1 MAELNFTIS
10 VNNQQVMR
18 KLAEIQ
24 SEMRR
29 TAKVAEES
37 GTGLDKFADK
47 LSKLAASVGLA
58 FGAKEL
64 VQNFVKIRGEFQQ
77 LDVAFRTMLGSAEK
91 ANALMLQLVQ
101 TAATTP
107 FDLQGVAQGA
117 KQLLAYGIAAEDVN
131 DTLVRCGDVAAGLSI
146 PLGDLVY
153 LYGTTMTQ
161 GRMFTQDLRQFQG
174 RGIPIAEELAKVLGT
189 TTDKLGDM
197 VTAGRVTSD
206 VFQQAFNN
214 MTSAGSRFGGLMD
227 EQSKTITGQIS
238 NIEDAIDVMFNKL
251 GQQSEGIINTTLS
264 GVSYIVEHYE
274 QFGRMLLGLVAT
286 YGAYKAAVMTVAA
299 AQGWATA
306 AEAIHYNWL
315 VLVERAQKLLNATM
329 LSNPYVL
336 VATAIAG
343 VVAALASMK
352 TEAELVQEA
361 TEKYDEEKQKAIEK
375 EEEHRQKIEEL
386 TQIAS
391 DEATSTTARR
401 DALFALEQY
410 YPQIFK
416 KYKTEYDVLKNI
428 KTIKEEI
435 AALDGKNSIKNV
447 DTEAAKVNKRIA
459 ELEHLK
465 KTQTL
470 SKIDSYG
477 DQVTVI
483 GLTEKQEAELK
494 SLKTRFQQ
502 LSRSKEKQNVTE
514 YLNDL
519 SGVSNSDLK
528 TLIAQ
533 RKKLLNDMKVNGR
546 KVGHFISG
554 PQALRG
560 YFSLSEIEAQ
570 INTLVREDNERSA
583 PRASSDKYVAD
594 AKKNYEDALKK
605 YNDFIANKSNSLTE
619 AQFAKQRDD
628 LKAALDDAEKEYNQ
642 TKAKIDKGSKTRRD
656 EARRTQEE
664 AAAKQKQAQ
673 QKLNEE
679 LIALQ
684 MQNEADETAIMHEGS
699 EKRLREIE
707 DEYAKRKETIQKQRR
722 DWIAENK
729 KAGNSVGVD
738 GLTDEQRAALKKADE
753 NNEKSRQ
760 KSRIELERETLSA
773 ELQAMSDYLQ
783 QYGTLQEQKYAIAAL
798 YAQKIKDV
806 QDSGD
811 SEETKRWRIAALK
824 KEQASQIS
832 NANAKS
838 LSMGIDWSATF
849 QGVGNILKDVAK
861 ATLQKVED
869 YIKTDEFKALSATDK
884 KTYTDLRE
892 QLRLET
898 GGKSTSVFN
907 FRIWGDINKEAKLYQ
922 DAVKN
927 LREKTDT
934 HSAAVRQLEEANKGL
949 ANATTDD
956 AKKIAQTRVNLAKAN
971 VADTGKEMQNAQ
983 QEVNET
989 SSNLS
994 TSVSKAASGISNF
1007 TNYLNEM
1014 SNGSL
1019 YNFANGITKL
1029 VTSLFKGSDG
1039 IGKALSELGGKVGG
1053 IVGAILQIL
1062 DAMGDAP
1069 TEFID
1074 TMMEKLIDSINSII
1088 EQLPYLIISLFKD
1101 AGDVIMNLVSGIAH
1115 WFKIDDLFGLEG
1127 NSKEVAKT
1135 IESLTDRNKLLQNS
1149 IDSLNKSIK
1158 DDNIFKSN
1166 EAYEQAKKNQ
1176 TETNNNLLEIAKA
1189 QASYW
1194 KGHHSWNYY
1203 WEGLSS
1209 SQIAWAQKNVNSNFN
1224 GDIWSLTPEEMKKLL
1239 ANVDIAEAIR
1249 GTGEGNFGKDVLEK
1263 LQAYAEQAEK
1273 IEEYTKQ
1280 WQENIAK
1287 VSFDTM
1293 KDNFVSALMDMSKD
1307 AKDFADDFTELM
1319 QRALLSVALQD
1330 LIDKDLKQWYE
1341 NYVTALSNGTLT
1353 ELQKNYFKDALNE
1366 IYKKGTEIRDN
1377 IADFTGYDNYTQQS
1391 GDSGGFEAMSQDT
1404 AEELS
1409 GRFTMLQIT
1418 AQNIHIDVLSL
1429 LNKMDT
1435 SIAISTVR
1443 NTLLQEVVTIMNR
1456 STSYLEDIAADT
1468 RRIRNE
1474 FGEKMDEMNTR
1485 LRVIAG

>member
-24 SEMRR
+24 TEMHK

-47 LSKLAASVGLA
+47 LSKLAATAGLA
-58 FGAKEL
+58 FSAKEL
-64 VQNFVKIRGEFQQ
+64 VQNLVKIRGEFQQ

-91 ANALMLQLVQ
+91 ADALMSQLVR

-146 PLGDLVY
+146 PLNDLVY

-286 YGAYKAAVMTVAA
+286 YGAYKTAVMTVAA

-329 LSNPYVL
+329 LSNLYVL

-361 TEKYDEEKQKAIEK
+361 TEKYDEEKQKVIEK

-416 KYKTEYDVLKNI
+416 KYRTEYDVLKNI

-459 ELEHLK
+459 ELEKLNK
-465 KTQTL
+465 PYST
-470 SKIDSYG
+470 IDSSGRVRTY
-477 DQVTVI
+477 TTM
-483 GLTEKQEAELK
+483 LTPGEKAELK
-494 SLKTRFQQ
+494 SLRTRFQQ
-502 LSRSKEKQNVTE
+502 LSRSKEKQNVAE

-519 SGVSNSDLK
+519 SGVSNNELK
-528 TLIAQ
+528 TAIAQ

-570 INTLVREDNERSA
+570 INSLVREQNERSA

-594 AKKNYEDALKK
+594 AKKNYEAALKK

-628 LKAALDDAEKEYNQ
+628 LKAALDDAEKEYNR
-642 TKAKIDKGSKTRRD
+642 TKTKINKGSKTPRNGAEER
-656 EARRTQEE
+656 ERE
-664 AAAKQKQAQ
+664 AAKREQAQ
-673 QKLNEE
+673 RKLNEE

-684 MQNEADETAIMHEGS
+684 VQNEADETAIMHEGS

-707 DEYAKRKETIQKQRR
+707 DEYKKRKETIQKQRR

-729 KAGNSVGVD
+729 KAGNSVGID

-760 KSRIELERETLSA
+760 KSRIELERETISA

-907 FRIWGDINKEAKLYQ
+907 FRIWGDIDKEAKLYQ
-922 DAVKN
+922 NAVKN
-927 LREKTDT
+927 LREKTDA

-956 AKKIAQTRVNLAKAN
+956 ATKIAQTRVNLEKAN
-971 VADTGKEMQNAQ
+971 VADTGKAMQNAQ
-983 QEVNET
+983 QKVNET

-994 TSVSKAASGISNF
+994 TSVSKAANGISNF

-1039 IGKALSELGGKVGG
+1039 IGKALSELGGKAGG

-1074 TMMEKLIDSINSII
+1074 TIMEKLIDSINSII
-1088 EQLPYLIISLFKD
+1088 EQLPYLITSLFKD

-1149 IDSLNKSIK
+1149 IDSLNESIK

-1176 TETNNNLLEIAKA
+1176 AETNNNLLEIAKA

-1341 NYVTALSNGTLT
+1341 SYVTALSNGTLT
-1353 ELQKNYFKDALNE
+1353 ELQKDYFKDALNE

-1377 IADFTGYDNYTQQS
+1377 IADFTGYDNYTQKS

-1409 GRFTMLQIT
+1409 GRFTMLQVT
-1418 AQNIHIDVLSL
+1418 AQNVHIDVLNL

-1435 SIAISTVR
+1435 SIAISTER

-1474 FGEKMDEMNTR
+1474 FGEKIDEMNTR

>member
-1 MAELNFTIS
+1 
-10 VNNQQVMR
+10 MR

-37 GTGLDKFADK
+37 GTGLDKFADR
-47 LSKLAASVGLA
+47 LGKLAASMGLA

-64 VQNFVKIRGEFQQ
+64 VQNLVKIRGEFQQ

-91 ANALMLQLVQ
+91 ADALMSQLVR

-146 PLGDLVY
+146 PLNDLVY

-286 YGAYKAAVMTVAA
+286 YGAYKTAVMTAAA

-361 TEKYDEEKQKAIEK
+361 TEKYDEEKQKVIEK

-416 KYKTEYDVLKNI
+416 KYRTEYDVLKNI

-447 DTEAAKVNKRIA
+447 NTEAAKVNKRIA

-477 DQVTVI
+477 DRETVI

-502 LSRSKEKQNVTE
+502 LSRSKEKQNATE

-519 SGVSNSDLK
+519 SGVSNNELK
-528 TLIAQ
+528 TAIAQ
-533 RKKLLNDMKVNGR
+533 RKKLLNDMKVNGK

-570 INTLVREDNERSA
+570 INSLVREQNERSA

-594 AKKNYEDALKK
+594 AKKNYEAALKK

-628 LKAALDDAEKEYNQ
+628 LKAALDDAEKEYNR
-642 TKAKIDKGSKTRRD
+642 TKTKINKGGKTHRN
-656 EARRTQEE
+656 E
-664 AAAKQKQAQ
+664 AAEREREAAKREQAQ
-673 QKLNEE
+673 RKLNEE

-684 MQNEADETAIMHEGS
+684 TQNEADETAIMHEGS

-707 DEYAKRKETIQKQRR
+707 DEYKKRKETIQKQRR

-738 GLTDEQRAALKKADE
+738 GLTDKQRAALKKADE

-811 SEETKRWRIAALK
+811 SEETKRWRIAALQ

-927 LREKTDT
+927 LREKTDA
-934 HSAAVRQLEEANKGL
+934 HSAAVRQLEDANKSL

-994 TSVSKAASGISNF
+994 TSVSKAANGISNF

-1019 YNFANGITKL
+1019 YGFANGITKL
-1029 VTSLFKGSDG
+1029 ITSLAKGSDG
-1039 IGKALSELGGKVGG
+1039 IGKSLGELGGKIGG

-1062 DAMGDAP
+1062 DALSDDPKG
-1069 TEFID
+1069 FINDLFDKVAD
-1074 TMMEKLIDSINSII
+1074 TINKVVEELPEII
-1088 EQLPYLIISLFKD
+1088 I
-1101 AGDVIMNLVSGIAH
+1101 DVIKDVGNIVQGLLSGIAG
-1115 WFKIDDLFGLEG
+1115 WFGVDDLFGLEG

-1149 IDSLNKSIK
+1149 IDSLNETIK

-1341 NYVTALSNGTLT
+1341 SYVTALSNGTLT
-1353 ELQKNYFKDALNE
+1353 ELQKDYFKDALNE

-1474 FGEKMDEMNTR
+1474 FGEKIDEMNTR

>member
-1 MAELNFTIS
+1 
-10 VNNQQVMR
+10 MR

-47 LSKLAASVGLA
+47 LGKLAASMGLA

-64 VQNFVKIRGEFQQ
+64 VQNLVKIRGEFQQ

-91 ANALMLQLVQ
+91 ADALMSQLVR

-264 GVSYIVEHYE
+264 GVSYVVEHYE

-286 YGAYKAAVMTVAA
+286 YGAYKTAVMTAAA

-361 TEKYDEEKQKAIEK
+361 TEKYDEEKQKVIEK

-416 KYKTEYDVLKNI
+416 KYRTEYDVLKNI

-447 DTEAAKVNKRIA
+447 ATEAAKVNKRIA
-459 ELEHLK
+459 ELEKLNK
-465 KTQTL
+465 PYST
-470 SKIDSYG
+470 IDSSGRVRTY
-477 DQVTVI
+477 TTM
-483 GLTEKQEAELK
+483 LTPGEKAELK
-494 SLKTRFQQ
+494 SLRTRFQQ
-502 LSRSKEKQNVTE
+502 LSRSKEKQNVAE

-519 SGVSNSDLK
+519 SGVSNKDLK
-528 TLIAQ
+528 TIIAQ
-533 RKKLLNDMKVNGR
+533 RKKLRNDMKVNGK
-546 KVGHFISG
+546 KVGHIISG

-560 YFSLSEIEAQ
+560 YFSLSELEAQ

-594 AKKNYEDALKK
+594 AKKNYEAALKK

-628 LKAALDDAEKEYNQ
+628 LKAALDDAEKEYNR
-642 TKAKIDKGSKTRRD
+642 TKTKINKGGKTHRN
-656 EARRTQEE
+656 E
-664 AAAKQKQAQ
+664 AAEREREAAKREQAQ
-673 QKLNEE
+673 RKLNEE
-679 LIALQ
+679 LITLQ
-684 MQNEADETAIMHEGS
+684 TQNEADETAIMHEGS

-707 DEYAKRKETIQKQRR
+707 DEYKKRKETIQKQRR

-811 SEETKRWRIAALK
+811 SEETKRWRIAALQR
-824 KEQASQIS
+824 EQASQIS

-898 GGKSTSVFN
+898 GG
-907 FRIWGDINKEAKLYQ
+907 
-922 DAVKN
+922 
-927 LREKTDT
+927 
-934 HSAAVRQLEEANKGL
+934 
-949 ANATTDD
+949 
-956 AKKIAQTRVNLAKAN
+956 
-971 VADTGKEMQNAQ
+971 
-983 QEVNET
+983 
-989 SSNLS
+989 
-994 TSVSKAASGISNF
+994 
-1007 TNYLNEM
+1007 
-1014 SNGSL
+1014 
-1019 YNFANGITKL
+1019 
-1029 VTSLFKGSDG
+1029 
-1039 IGKALSELGGKVGG
+1039 
-1053 IVGAILQIL
+1053 
-1062 DAMGDAP
+1062 
-1069 TEFID
+1069 
-1074 TMMEKLIDSINSII
+1074 
-1088 EQLPYLIISLFKD
+1088 
-1101 AGDVIMNLVSGIAH
+1101 
-1115 WFKIDDLFGLEG
+1115 
-1127 NSKEVAKT
+1127 
-1135 IESLTDRNKLLQNS
+1135 
-1149 IDSLNKSIK
+1149 
-1158 DDNIFKSN
+1158 
-1166 EAYEQAKKNQ
+1166 
-1176 TETNNNLLEIAKA
+1176 
-1189 QASYW
+1189 
-1194 KGHHSWNYY
+1194 
-1203 WEGLSS
+1203 
-1209 SQIAWAQKNVNSNFN
+1209 
-1224 GDIWSLTPEEMKKLL
+1224 
-1239 ANVDIAEAIR
+1239 
-1249 GTGEGNFGKDVLEK
+1249 
-1263 LQAYAEQAEK
+1263 
-1273 IEEYTKQ
+1273 
-1280 WQENIAK
+1280 
-1287 VSFDTM
+1287 
-1293 KDNFVSALMDMSKD
+1293 
-1307 AKDFADDFTELM
+1307 
-1319 QRALLSVALQD
+1319 
-1330 LIDKDLKQWYE
+1330 
-1341 NYVTALSNGTLT
+1341 
-1353 ELQKNYFKDALNE
+1353 
-1366 IYKKGTEIRDN
+1366 
-1377 IADFTGYDNYTQQS
+1377 
-1391 GDSGGFEAMSQDT
+1391 
-1404 AEELS
+1404 
-1409 GRFTMLQIT
+1409 
-1418 AQNIHIDVLSL
+1418 
-1429 LNKMDT
+1429 
-1435 SIAISTVR
+1435 
-1443 NTLLQEVVTIMNR
+1443 
-1456 STSYLEDIAADT
+1456 
-1468 RRIRNE
+1468 
-1474 FGEKMDEMNTR
+1474 
-1485 LRVIAG
+1485 

>member
-37 GTGLDKFADK
+37 GTGLDKFADR
-47 LSKLAASVGLA
+47 LGKLAASMGLA

-64 VQNFVKIRGEFQQ
+64 VQNIVKIRGEFQQ

-91 ANALMLQLVQ
+91 ADALMLQLVR

-146 PLGDLVY
+146 PLNDLVY

-286 YGAYKAAVMTVAA
+286 YGAYKAAVMTAAA

-361 TEKYDEEKQKAIEK
+361 TEKYDEEKQKVIEK

-416 KYKTEYDVLKNI
+416 KYRTEYDVLKNI

-447 DTEAAKVNKRIA
+447 ATEAAKVNKRIA
-459 ELEHLK
+459 ELEKLNK
-465 KTQTL
+465 PYST
-470 SKIDSYG
+470 IDSSGRMRTY
-477 DQVTVI
+477 TTM
-483 GLTEKQEAELK
+483 LTPGEKAELE
-494 SLKTRFQQ
+494 SLRTRFQQ
-502 LSRSKEKQNVTE
+502 LSRSKEKQNVAE

-519 SGVSNSDLK
+519 SGVSNKDLK
-528 TLIAQ
+528 TIIAQ
-533 RKKLLNDMKVNGR
+533 RKKLRNDMKVNGK
-546 KVGHFISG
+546 KVGHIISG

-560 YFSLSEIEAQ
+560 YFSLSELEAQ
-570 INTLVREDNERSA
+570 INTLVREDNERGA

-594 AKKNYEDALKK
+594 AKKNYEAALKK
-605 YNDFIANKSNSLTE
+605 YNDFVANKSNSLTE

-628 LKAALDDAEKEYNQ
+628 LKAALDDAEKEYNR
-642 TKAKIDKGSKTRRD
+642 TKAKINKGGKTHRN
-656 EARRTQEE
+656 E
-664 AAAKQKQAQ
+664 AAEREREAAKREQAQ
-673 QKLNEE
+673 RKLNEE

-684 MQNEADETAIMHEGS
+684 TQNEADETAIMHEGS

-707 DEYAKRKETIQKQRR
+707 DEYKKRKETIQKQRR

-927 LREKTDT
+927 LREKTDA

-956 AKKIAQTRVNLAKAN
+956 ATKIAQTRVNLEKAN

-1039 IGKALSELGGKVGG
+1039 IGKALSELSGKAGG

-1088 EQLPYLIISLFKD
+1088 EQLPYLIVSLFKD
-1101 AGDVIMNLVSGIAH
+1101 AGNVIMNLVSGIAH

-1341 NYVTALSNGTLT
+1341 SYVTALSNGTLT
-1353 ELQKNYFKDALNE
+1353 ELQKDYFKDALNE

-1429 LNKMDT
+1429 LNKIDT

-1474 FGEKMDEMNTR
+1474 FGEKIDEMNTR

>member
-37 GTGLDKFADK
+37 GTGLDKFADR
-47 LSKLAASVGLA
+47 LGKLAASMGLA

-64 VQNFVKIRGEFQQ
+64 VQNLVKIRGEFQQ

-91 ANALMLQLVQ
+91 ADALMSQLVR

-146 PLGDLVY
+146 PLNDLVY

-286 YGAYKAAVMTVAA
+286 YGAYKTAVMTVAA

-361 TEKYDEEKQKAIEK
+361 TEKYDEEKQKVIEK

-416 KYKTEYDVLKNI
+416 KYRTEYDVLKNI

-459 ELEHLK
+459 ELEKLNK
-465 KTQTL
+465 PYST
-470 SKIDSYG
+470 IDSSGRVRTY
-477 DQVTVI
+477 TTM
-483 GLTEKQEAELK
+483 LTPGEKAELK
-494 SLKTRFQQ
+494 SLRTRFQQ
-502 LSRSKEKQNVTE
+502 LSRSKEKQNVAE

-519 SGVSNSDLK
+519 SGVSNNELK
-528 TLIAQ
+528 TAIAQ

-570 INTLVREDNERSA
+570 INSLVREQNERSA

-594 AKKNYEDALKK
+594 AKKNYEAALKK

-628 LKAALDDAEKEYNQ
+628 LKAALDDAEKEYNR
-642 TKAKIDKGSKTRRD
+642 TKTKINKGSKTPRNGAEER
-656 EARRTQEE
+656 ERE
-664 AAAKQKQAQ
+664 AAKREQAQ
-673 QKLNEE
+673 RKLNEE

-684 MQNEADETAIMHEGS
+684 VQNEADETAIMHEGS

-707 DEYAKRKETIQKQRR
+707 DEYKKRKETIQKQRR

-729 KAGNSVGVD
+729 KAGNSVGID

-760 KSRIELERETLSA
+760 KSRIELERETISA

-907 FRIWGDINKEAKLYQ
+907 FRIWGDIDKEAKLYQ
-922 DAVKN
+922 NAVKN
-927 LREKTDT
+927 LREKTDA

-956 AKKIAQTRVNLAKAN
+956 ATKIAQTRVNLEKAN
-971 VADTGKEMQNAQ
+971 VADTGKAMQNAQ
-983 QEVNET
+983 QKVNET

-994 TSVSKAASGISNF
+994 TSVSKAANGISNF

-1039 IGKALSELGGKVGG
+1039 IGKALSELGGKAGG

-1101 AGDVIMNLVSGIAH
+1101 AGDVILNLVSGIAH

-1341 NYVTALSNGTLT
+1341 SYVTALSNGTLT
-1353 ELQKNYFKDALNE
+1353 ELQKDYFKDALNE

-1418 AQNIHIDVLSL
+1418 AHNIHIDVLSL

-1474 FGEKMDEMNTR
+1474 FGEKIDEMNTR

>member
-37 GTGLDKFADK
+37 GTGLDKFADR
-47 LSKLAASVGLA
+47 LGKLAASMGLA

-64 VQNFVKIRGEFQQ
+64 VQNIVKIRGEFQQ

-91 ANALMLQLVQ
+91 ADALMLQLVR

-146 PLGDLVY
+146 PLNDLVY

-286 YGAYKAAVMTVAA
+286 YGAYKAAVMTAAA

-329 LSNPYVL
+329 LSNPYVR
-336 VATAIAG
+336 VATAIA
-343 VVAALASMK
+343 VVIAALASMK

-361 TEKYDEEKQKAIEK
+361 TEKYDEEKQKVIEK

-416 KYKTEYDVLKNI
+416 KYRTEYDVLKNI

-447 DTEAAKVNKRIA
+447 ATEAAKVNKRIA
-459 ELEHLK
+459 ELEKLNK
-465 KTQTL
+465 PYST
-470 SKIDSYG
+470 IDSSGRMRTY
-477 DQVTVI
+477 TTM
-483 GLTEKQEAELK
+483 LTPGEKAELE
-494 SLKTRFQQ
+494 SLRTRFQQ
-502 LSRSKEKQNVTE
+502 LSRSKEKQNVAE

-519 SGVSNSDLK
+519 SGVSNKDLK
-528 TLIAQ
+528 TIIAQ
-533 RKKLLNDMKVNGR
+533 RKKLRNDMKVNGK
-546 KVGHFISG
+546 KVGHIISG

-560 YFSLSEIEAQ
+560 YFSLSELEAQ
-570 INTLVREDNERSA
+570 INTLVREDNERGA

-594 AKKNYEDALKK
+594 AKKNYEAALKK
-605 YNDFIANKSNSLTE
+605 YNDFVANKSNSLTE

-628 LKAALDDAEKEYNQ
+628 LKAALDDAEKEYNR
-642 TKAKIDKGSKTRRD
+642 TKAKINKGGKTHRN
-656 EARRTQEE
+656 E
-664 AAAKQKQAQ
+664 AAEREREAAKREQAQ
-673 QKLNEE
+673 RKLNEE

-684 MQNEADETAIMHEGS
+684 TQNEADETAIMHEGS

-707 DEYAKRKETIQKQRR
+707 DEYKKRKETIQKQRR

-927 LREKTDT
+927 LREKTDA

-956 AKKIAQTRVNLAKAN
+956 ATKIAQTRVNLEKAN

-1039 IGKALSELGGKVGG
+1039 IGKALSELSGKAGG

-1088 EQLPYLIISLFKD
+1088 EQLPYLIVSLFKD
-1101 AGDVIMNLVSGIAH
+1101 AGNVIMNLVSGIAH

-1341 NYVTALSNGTLT
+1341 SYVTALSNGTLT
-1353 ELQKNYFKDALNE
+1353 ELQKDYFKDALNE

-1429 LNKMDT
+1429 LNKIDT

-1474 FGEKMDEMNTR
+1474 FGEKIDEMNTR

>member
-1 MAELNFTIS
+1 
-10 VNNQQVMR
+10 MR

-24 SEMRR
+24 TEMRK

-47 LSKLAASVGLA
+47 LSKLAASMGLA

-64 VQNFVKIRGEFQQ
+64 VQNIVKIRGEFQQ

-91 ANALMLQLVQ
+91 ADALMSQLVR

-146 PLGDLVY
+146 PLNDLVY

-361 TEKYDEEKQKAIEK
+361 TEKYDEEKQKVIEK

-416 KYKTEYDVLKNI
+416 KYRTEYDVLKNI

-459 ELEHLK
+459 ELEKLNK
-465 KTQTL
+465 PYST
-470 SKIDSYG
+470 IDSSGRVRTY
-477 DQVTVI
+477 TTM
-483 GLTEKQEAELK
+483 LTPEEKAELK
-494 SLKTRFQQ
+494 SLRTRFQQ
-502 LSRSKEKQNVTE
+502 LSRSKEKQNVAE

-519 SGVSNSDLK
+519 SGVSDNELK
-528 TLIAQ
+528 TAIAQ

-570 INTLVREDNERSA
+570 INSLVREQNERSA

-594 AKKNYEDALKK
+594 AKKNYEAALKK

-628 LKAALDDAEKEYNQ
+628 LKAALDDAEKEYNR
-642 TKAKIDKGSKTRRD
+642 TKTKINKGSKTHRNGAEER
-656 EARRTQEE
+656 ERE
-664 AAAKQKQAQ
+664 AAKRKQAQ
-673 QKLNEE
+673 RKLNEE

-684 MQNEADETAIMHEGS
+684 TQNEADETAIMHEGS

-707 DEYAKRKETIQKQRR
+707 DEYKKRKETIQKQRR

-811 SEETKRWRIAALK
+811 SEETKRWRIAALQR
-824 KEQASQIS
+824 EQASQIS

-907 FRIWGDINKEAKLYQ
+907 FRIWGDIDKEAKLYQ
-922 DAVKN
+922 NAVKN

-956 AKKIAQTRVNLAKAN
+956 AKKIAQTRVDLAKAN

-994 TSVSKAASGISNF
+994 TSVSKAANGISNF

-1019 YNFANGITKL
+1019 YGFANGITKL
-1029 VTSLFKGSDG
+1029 ITSLAKGSDG
-1039 IGKALSELGGKVGG
+1039 IGKSLGELGGKIGG

-1062 DAMGDAP
+1062 DALSDDPKG
-1069 TEFID
+1069 FINDLFDKVAD
-1074 TMMEKLIDSINSII
+1074 TINKVVEELPEII
-1088 EQLPYLIISLFKD
+1088 I
-1101 AGDVIMNLVSGIAH
+1101 DVIKDVGNIVQGLLSGIAG
-1115 WFKIDDLFGLEG
+1115 WFGVDDLFGLDG

-1149 IDSLNKSIK
+1149 IDSLNETIK

-1224 GDIWSLTPEEMKKLL
+1224 GDIWSLTPEEMKELL
-1239 ANVDIAEAIR
+1239 AKVDIAEAIR
-1249 GTGEGNFGKDVLEK
+1249 DTGEGNFGKDVLEK
-1263 LQAYAEQAEK
+1263 LQAYAEQAGK
-1273 IEEYTKQ
+1273 IEESTKR

-1341 NYVTALSNGTLT
+1341 SYVTALSNGTLT
-1353 ELQKNYFKDALNE
+1353 ELQKDYFKDALNE

-1418 AQNIHIDVLSL
+1418 AQNVHIDVLNL
-1429 LNKMDT
+1429 LNKMDI

-1474 FGEKMDEMNTR
+1474 FGEKIDEMNTR

>member
-1 MAELNFTIS
+1 
-10 VNNQQVMR
+10 MR

-24 SEMRR
+24 TEMRR

-37 GTGLDKFADK
+37 GTGLDKFADR
-47 LSKLAASVGLA
+47 LGKLAASMGLA

-64 VQNFVKIRGEFQQ
+64 VQNIVKIRGEFQQ

-91 ANALMLQLVQ
+91 ADALMLQLVR

-146 PLGDLVY
+146 PLNDLVY

-361 TEKYDEEKQKAIEK
+361 TEKYDEEKQKVIEK

-416 KYKTEYDVLKNI
+416 KYRTEYDVLKNI

-447 DTEAAKVNKRIA
+447 ATEAAKVNKRIA
-459 ELEHLK
+459 ELEKLNK
-465 KTQTL
+465 PYST
-470 SKIDSYG
+470 IDSSGRMRTY
-477 DQVTVI
+477 TTM
-483 GLTEKQEAELK
+483 LTWEEKAELK
-494 SLKTRFQQ
+494 SLRTRFQQ
-502 LSRSKEKQNVTE
+502 LSRSKEKQNVAE

-519 SGVSNSDLK
+519 SGVSNKDLK
-528 TLIAQ
+528 TIIAQ
-533 RKKLLNDMKVNGR
+533 RKKLRNDMKVNGR
-546 KVGHFISG
+546 KVGHIISG

-560 YFSLSEIEAQ
+560 YFSLSELEAQ
-570 INTLVREDNERSA
+570 INSLVREDNERSA

-594 AKKNYEDALKK
+594 AKKNYEAALKK

-628 LKAALDDAEKEYNQ
+628 LKAALDDAEKEYNR
-642 TKAKIDKGSKTRRD
+642 TKTKINKGSKTHRNGAEER
-656 EARRTQEE
+656 ERE
-664 AAAKQKQAQ
+664 AAKRKQAQ
-673 QKLNEE
+673 RKLNEE

-684 MQNEADETAIMHEGS
+684 TQNEADETAIMHEGS

-707 DEYAKRKETIQKQRR
+707 DEYKKRKETIQKQRR

-783 QYGTLQEQKYAIAAL
+783 QYGTLQEQKYAISAL

-811 SEETKRWRIAALK
+811 SEETKRWRIAALQR
-824 KEQASQIS
+824 EQASQIS

-922 DAVKN
+922 NAVKN
-927 LREKTDT
+927 LREKTDA

-994 TSVSKAASGISNF
+994 TSVSKAANGISNF

-1019 YNFANGITKL
+1019 YGFANGITKL
-1029 VTSLFKGSDG
+1029 ITSLAKGSDG
-1039 IGKALSELGGKVGG
+1039 IGKSLGELGGKIGG

-1062 DAMGDAP
+1062 DALSDDPKG
-1069 TEFID
+1069 FINDLFDKVAD
-1074 TMMEKLIDSINSII
+1074 TINKVVEELPEII
-1088 EQLPYLIISLFKD
+1088 I
-1101 AGDVIMNLVSGIAH
+1101 DVIKDVGNIVQGLLSGIAG
-1115 WFKIDDLFGLEG
+1115 WFGIDDLFGLDG

-1149 IDSLNKSIK
+1149 IDSLNETIK

-1209 SQIAWAQKNVNSNFN
+1209 SQIAWAQKNVKSNFN

-1341 NYVTALSNGTLT
+1341 SYVTALSNGTLT
-1353 ELQKNYFKDALNE
+1353 ELQKDYFKDALNE

-1474 FGEKMDEMNTR
+1474 FGEKIDEMNTR

>member
-47 LSKLAASVGLA
+47 LGKLAASMGLA

-64 VQNFVKIRGEFQQ
+64 VQNLVKIRGEFQQ

-91 ANALMLQLVQ
+91 ADALMSQLVR

-146 PLGDLVY
+146 PLNDLVY

-238 NIEDAIDVMFNKL
+238 NIEDAIDVMFNNL

-264 GVSYIVEHYE
+264 GVSYVVEHYE

-286 YGAYKAAVMTVAA
+286 YGAYKTAAMTAAA

-416 KYKTEYDVLKNI
+416 KYRTEYDVLKNI

-447 DTEAAKVNKRIA
+447 DNEAAKVNKRIA
-459 ELEHLK
+459 ELEKLNK
-465 KTQTL
+465 PYST
-470 SKIDSYG
+470 IDSSGRVRTY
-477 DQVTVI
+477 TTM
-483 GLTEKQEAELK
+483 LTPGEKAELK
-494 SLKTRFQQ
+494 SLRTRFQQ
-502 LSRSKEKQNVTE
+502 LSRSKEKQNVAE

-519 SGVSNSDLK
+519 SGVSDSELK
-528 TLIAQ
+528 TIIAQ

-560 YFSLSEIEAQ
+560 YFSLSELEAQ

-594 AKKNYEDALKK
+594 AKKNYEAALKK

-642 TKAKIDKGSKTRRD
+642 TKAKIDKGSKTRRN
-656 EARRTQEE
+656 EARRTQE

-707 DEYAKRKETIQKQRR
+707 DEYTKRKETIQKQRR

-738 GLTDEQRAALKKADE
+738 GLTDEQRTALNKADE

-783 QYGTLQEQKYAIAAL
+783 QYGTLQEQKYAIATL

-811 SEETKRWRIAALK
+811 SEETKRWRIAALQR
-824 KEQASQIS
+824 EQASQIS

-922 DAVKN
+922 NAVKN
-927 LREKTDT
+927 LREKTDA
-934 HSAAVRQLEEANKGL
+934 HSAAVRQLEDANKGL

-1007 TNYLNEM
+1007 TSYLNEM

-1039 IGKALSELGGKVGG
+1039 IGKALSELGGKAGG

-1088 EQLPYLIISLFKD
+1088 EQLPYLIVSLFKD
-1101 AGDVIMNLVSGIAH
+1101 AGNIIMNLVSGIAH

-1203 WEGLSS
+1203 WVGLSS
-1209 SQIAWAQKNVNSNFN
+1209 SQIAWAQKNVKSNFN

-1353 ELQKNYFKDALNE
+1353 ELQKDYFKDALNE

-1377 IADFTGYDNYTQQS
+1377 IADFTGYDNYTQKS

-1404 AEELS
+1404 AKELS

-1418 AQNIHIDVLSL
+1418 AQNVHIDVLNL

-1456 STSYLEDIAADT
+1456 STSFLEDIAADT

-1474 FGEKMDEMNTR
+1474 FGEKIDEMNTR

>member
-24 SEMRR
+24 TEMHK

-47 LSKLAASVGLA
+47 LSKLAATAGLA
-58 FGAKEL
+58 LGAKEL
-64 VQNFVKIRGEFQQ
+64 VQNIVKIRGEFQQ

-91 ANALMLQLVQ
+91 ADALMLQLVR

-146 PLGDLVY
+146 PLNDLVY

-361 TEKYDEEKQKAIEK
+361 TEKYDEEKQKVIEK

-416 KYKTEYDVLKNI
+416 KYRTEYDVLKNI

-459 ELEHLK
+459 ELEKLNK
-465 KTQTL
+465 PYST
-470 SKIDSYG
+470 IDSSGRVRTY
-477 DQVTVI
+477 TTM
-483 GLTEKQEAELK
+483 LTPGEKAELK
-494 SLKTRFQQ
+494 SLRTRFQQ
-502 LSRSKEKQNVTE
+502 LSRSKEKQNVAE

-519 SGVSNSDLK
+519 SGVSNNELK
-528 TLIAQ
+528 TAIAQ

-570 INTLVREDNERSA
+570 INSLVREQNERSA

-594 AKKNYEDALKK
+594 AKKNYEAALKK

-628 LKAALDDAEKEYNQ
+628 LKAALDDAEKEYNR
-642 TKAKIDKGSKTRRD
+642 TKTKINKGSKTHRNGAEER
-656 EARRTQEE
+656 ERE
-664 AAAKQKQAQ
+664 AAKREQAQ
-673 QKLNEE
+673 RKLNEE

-684 MQNEADETAIMHEGS
+684 VQNEADETAIMHEGS

-707 DEYAKRKETIQKQRR
+707 DEYKKRKETIQKQRR

-729 KAGNSVGVD
+729 KAGNSVGID

-760 KSRIELERETLSA
+760 KSRIELERETISA

-907 FRIWGDINKEAKLYQ
+907 FRIWGDIDKEAKLYQ
-922 DAVKN
+922 NAVKN
-927 LREKTDT
+927 LREKTDA

-956 AKKIAQTRVNLAKAN
+956 ATKIAQTRVNLEKAN
-971 VADTGKEMQNAQ
+971 VADTGKAMQNAQ
-983 QEVNET
+983 QKVNET

-994 TSVSKAASGISNF
+994 TSVSKAANGISNF

-1039 IGKALSELGGKVGG
+1039 IGKALSELGGKAGG

-1149 IDSLNKSIK
+1149 IDSLNESIK

-1176 TETNNNLLEIAKA
+1176 AETNNNLLEIAKA

-1341 NYVTALSNGTLT
+1341 SYVTALSNGTLT
-1353 ELQKNYFKDALNE
+1353 ELQKDYFKDALNE

-1377 IADFTGYDNYTQQS
+1377 IADFTGYDNYTQKS

-1418 AQNIHIDVLSL
+1418 AQNVHIDVLNL

-1474 FGEKMDEMNTR
+1474 FGEKIDEMNTR

>member
-1 MAELNFTIS
+1 
-10 VNNQQVMR
+10 MR

-37 GTGLDKFADK
+37 GTGLDKFADR
-47 LSKLAASVGLA
+47 LGKLAASMGLA

-64 VQNFVKIRGEFQQ
+64 VQNLVKIRGEFQQ

-91 ANALMLQLVQ
+91 ADALMSQLVR

-107 FDLQGVAQGA
+107 FDLQSVAQGA

-146 PLGDLVY
+146 HLSDLVY

-286 YGAYKAAVMTVAA
+286 YGAYKTAVMTAAA

-361 TEKYDEEKQKAIEK
+361 TEKYDEEKQKVIEK

-416 KYKTEYDVLKNI
+416 KYRTEYDVLKNI

-459 ELEHLK
+459 ELEKLNK
-465 KTQTL
+465 PYST
-470 SKIDSYG
+470 IDSSGRVRTY
-477 DQVTVI
+477 TTM
-483 GLTEKQEAELK
+483 LTPGEKAELK
-494 SLKTRFQQ
+494 SLRTRFQQ
-502 LSRSKEKQNVTE
+502 LSRSKEKQNAAE

-519 SGVSNSDLK
+519 SGVSNNELK
-528 TLIAQ
+528 TAIAQ

-554 PQALRG
+554 PRALRG
-560 YFSLSEIEAQ
+560 YFSLSELEAQ

-594 AKKNYEDALKK
+594 AKKNYEAALKK

-628 LKAALDDAEKEYNQ
+628 LKAALDDAEKEYNR
-642 TKAKIDKGSKTRRD
+642 TKTKINKGGKTHRNGAEER
-656 EARRTQEE
+656 ERE
-664 AAAKQKQAQ
+664 AAKREQAQ
-673 QKLNEE
+673 RKLNDE

-684 MQNEADETAIMHEGS
+684 AQNEADETAIMHEGS

-738 GLTDEQRAALKKADE
+738 GLTDEQRAALNKADE

-811 SEETKRWRIAALK
+811 SEETKRWRIAALQR
-824 KEQASQIS
+824 EQASQIS

-922 DAVKN
+922 NAVKN

-934 HSAAVRQLEEANKGL
+934 HSAAVRQLEETNKGL

-994 TSVSKAASGISNF
+994 TSVSKAANGISNF

-1101 AGDVIMNLVSGIAH
+1101 AGDVILNLVSGIAH

-1341 NYVTALSNGTLT
+1341 SYVTALSNGTLT
-1353 ELQKNYFKDALNE
+1353 ELQKDYFKDALNE

-1474 FGEKMDEMNTR
+1474 FGEKIDEMNTR

>member
-37 GTGLDKFADK
+37 GTGLDKFADR
-47 LSKLAASVGLA
+47 LGKLAASMGLA

-64 VQNFVKIRGEFQQ
+64 VQNLVKIRGEFQQ

-91 ANALMLQLVQ
+91 ADALMSQLVR

-146 PLGDLVY
+146 PLSDLVY

-286 YGAYKAAVMTVAA
+286 YGAYKTAVMTAAA

-361 TEKYDEEKQKAIEK
+361 TEKYDEEKQKVIEK

-416 KYKTEYDVLKNI
+416 KYRTEYDVLKNI

-447 DTEAAKVNKRIA
+447 ATEAAKVNKRIA

-465 KTQTL
+465 RTQTL

-477 DQVTVI
+477 DRETVI

-494 SLKTRFQQ
+494 SLRTRFQQ
-502 LSRSKEKQNVTE
+502 LSRSKEKQNVAE

-519 SGVSNSDLK
+519 SGVSNKDLK
-528 TLIAQ
+528 TIIAQ
-533 RKKLLNDMKVNGR
+533 RKKLRNDMKVNGK
-546 KVGHFISG
+546 KVGHIISG

-560 YFSLSEIEAQ
+560 YFSLSELEAQ

-583 PRASSDKYVAD
+583 PRASSDKYVAN
-594 AKKNYEDALKK
+594 AKKNYEAALKK

-628 LKAALDDAEKEYNQ
+628 LKAALDDAEKEYNR
-642 TKAKIDKGSKTRRD
+642 TKTKINKGGKTHRN
-656 EARRTQEE
+656 E
-664 AAAKQKQAQ
+664 AAEREREAAKREQAQ
-673 QKLNEE
+673 RKLNDE

-684 MQNEADETAIMHEGS
+684 AQNEADETAIMHEGS

-707 DEYAKRKETIQKQRR
+707 DEYKKRKETIQKQRR

-783 QYGTLQEQKYAIAAL
+783 QYGTLQEQKYAIATL

-811 SEETKRWRIAALK
+811 SEETKRWRIAALQ

-922 DAVKN
+922 GAVKN
-927 LREKTDT
+927 LREKTDA

-956 AKKIAQTRVNLAKAN
+956 ATKIAQTRVNLEKAN

-983 QEVNET
+983 QKVNET

-994 TSVSKAASGISNF
+994 TSVSKAANGISNF

-1039 IGKALSELGGKVGG
+1039 IGKALSELGGKAGG

-1074 TMMEKLIDSINSII
+1074 TMMEKLIDSINSIV

-1341 NYVTALSNGTLT
+1341 SYVTALSNGTLT
-1353 ELQKNYFKDALNE
+1353 ELQKDYFKDALNE

-1474 FGEKMDEMNTR
+1474 FGEKIDEMNTR

>member
-1 MAELNFTIS
+1 
-10 VNNQQVMR
+10 MR

-47 LSKLAASVGLA
+47 LGKLAASMGLA

-64 VQNFVKIRGEFQQ
+64 VQNLVKIRGEFQQ

-91 ANALMLQLVQ
+91 ADALMSQLVR

-146 PLGDLVY
+146 PLNDLVY

-238 NIEDAIDVMFNKL
+238 NIEDAIDVMFNNL

-264 GVSYIVEHYE
+264 GVSYVVEHYE

-286 YGAYKAAVMTVAA
+286 YGAYKTAVMTAAA

-416 KYKTEYDVLKNI
+416 KYRTEYDVLKNI

-447 DTEAAKVNKRIA
+447 DNEAAKVNKRIA
-459 ELEHLK
+459 ELEKLNK
-465 KTQTL
+465 PYST
-470 SKIDSYG
+470 IDSSGRVRTY
-477 DQVTVI
+477 TTM
-483 GLTEKQEAELK
+483 LTPGEKAELK
-494 SLKTRFQQ
+494 SLRTRFQQ
-502 LSRSKEKQNVTE
+502 LSRSKEKQNVAE

-519 SGVSNSDLK
+519 SGVSDSELK
-528 TLIAQ
+528 TIIAQ

-546 KVGHFISG
+546 KVGHIISG

-560 YFSLSEIEAQ
+560 YFSLSELEAQ
-570 INTLVREDNERSA
+570 INSLVREENERSA

-594 AKKNYEDALKK
+594 AKKNYEAALKK

-619 AQFAKQRDD
+619 AQFAKQRDT

-642 TKAKIDKGSKTRRD
+642 TKAKIDKGSKTRRN

-707 DEYAKRKETIQKQRR
+707 DEYTKRKETIQKQRR

-738 GLTDEQRAALKKADE
+738 GLTDEQRTALNKADE

-783 QYGTLQEQKYAIAAL
+783 QYGTLQEQKYAIATL

-811 SEETKRWRIAALK
+811 SEETKRWRIAALQR
-824 KEQASQIS
+824 EQASQIS

-922 DAVKN
+922 DAVKK
-927 LREKTDT
+927 LREKTDA
-934 HSAAVRQLEEANKGL
+934 HSAAVRQLEDANKDL

-956 AKKIAQTRVNLAKAN
+956 AKKIAQLRVILAKAN
-971 VADTGKEMQNAQ
+971 VASTGKAMQDVQ

-994 TSVSKAASGISNF
+994 TSVSKAANGISNF
-1007 TNYLNEM
+1007 TAYLNEM

-1039 IGKALSELGGKVGG
+1039 IGKALSEIGGKAGG

-1203 WEGLSS
+1203 WGGLSS

-1224 GDIWSLTPEEMKKLL
+1224 GDIWSLTPEEMEKLL

-1263 LQAYAEQAEK
+1263 LQAYAEQAGK
-1273 IEEYTKQ
+1273 IEEYTKR

-1287 VSFDTM
+1287 VSFDMM

-1341 NYVTALSNGTLT
+1341 SYVTALSNGTLT
-1353 ELQKNYFKDALNE
+1353 ELQKDYFKDALNE

-1377 IADFTGYDNYTQQS
+1377 IADFTGYNNYTQQS

-1404 AEELS
+1404 AKELS

-1418 AQNIHIDVLSL
+1418 AQNVHIDVLNL

-1456 STSYLEDIAADT
+1456 STSFLEDIAADT

-1474 FGEKMDEMNTR
+1474 FGEKIDEMNTR

>member
-1 MAELNFTIS
+1 
-10 VNNQQVMR
+10 MR

-37 GTGLDKFADK
+37 GTGLDKFADR
-47 LSKLAASVGLA
+47 LGKLAASMGLA

-64 VQNFVKIRGEFQQ
+64 VQNLVKIRGEFQQ

-91 ANALMLQLVQ
+91 ADALMSQLVR

-286 YGAYKAAVMTVAA
+286 YGAYKTAVMTAAA

-361 TEKYDEEKQKAIEK
+361 TEKYDEEKQKVIEK

-386 TQIAS
+386 IQIAS

-416 KYKTEYDVLKNI
+416 KYRTEYDVLKNI

-447 DTEAAKVNKRIA
+447 ATEAAKVNKRIA

-477 DQVTVI
+477 DRETVI

-494 SLKTRFQQ
+494 SLRTRFQQ
-502 LSRSKEKQNVTE
+502 LSRSKEKQNVAE

-519 SGVSNSDLK
+519 SGVSNNELK
-528 TLIAQ
+528 TAIAQ

-546 KVGHFISG
+546 KVGHIISG

-570 INTLVREDNERSA
+570 INSLVREQNERSA

-594 AKKNYEDALKK
+594 AKKNYEAALKK

-628 LKAALDDAEKEYNQ
+628 LKAALDDAEKEYNR
-642 TKAKIDKGSKTRRD
+642 TKTKINKGGKTHRNKAAER
-656 EARRTQEE
+656 ERE
-664 AAAKQKQAQ
+664 AAKREQAQ
-673 QKLNEE
+673 RKLNEE
-679 LIALQ
+679 LITLQ
-684 MQNEADETAIMHEGS
+684 TQNEADETAIMHEGS

-707 DEYAKRKETIQKQRR
+707 DEYKKRKETIQKQRR

-811 SEETKRWRIAALK
+811 SEETKRWRIAALQ

-869 YIKTDEFKALSATDK
+869 YIKTDEFKKLSATDK

-927 LREKTDT
+927 LREKTDA
-934 HSAAVRQLEEANKGL
+934 HSTAVRQLEEANKSL

-956 AKKIAQTRVNLAKAN
+956 AKKIAQTRVNIEKAN

-994 TSVSKAASGISNF
+994 TSVSKAANGISNF

-1019 YNFANGITKL
+1019 YGFANGITKL
-1029 VTSLFKGSDG
+1029 ITSLAKGSDG
-1039 IGKALSELGGKVGG
+1039 IGKSLGELGGKIGG

-1062 DAMGDAP
+1062 DALSDDPKG
-1069 TEFID
+1069 FINDLFDKVAD
-1074 TMMEKLIDSINSII
+1074 TINKVVEELPEII
-1088 EQLPYLIISLFKD
+1088 I
-1101 AGDVIMNLVSGIAH
+1101 DVIKDVGNIVQGLLSGIAG
-1115 WFKIDDLFGLEG
+1115 WFGVDDLFGLDG

-1149 IDSLNKSIK
+1149 IDSLNETIK

-1176 TETNNNLLEIAKA
+1176 TETNKNLLEIAKA

-1203 WEGLSS
+1203 WKGLSS
-1209 SQIAWAQKNVNSNFN
+1209 SQIAWAQKNVKSNFN

-1249 GTGEGNFGKDVLEK
+1249 DTGEGNFGKDVLEK

-1341 NYVTALSNGTLT
+1341 SYVTALSNGTLT
-1353 ELQKNYFKDALNE
+1353 ELQKDYFKDALNE

-1474 FGEKMDEMNTR
+1474 FGEKIDEMNTR

>member
-1 MAELNFTIS
+1 
-10 VNNQQVMR
+10 MR

-47 LSKLAASVGLA
+47 LGKLAASMGLA

-64 VQNFVKIRGEFQQ
+64 VQNLIKIRGEFQQ

-91 ANALMLQLVQ
+91 ADALMSQLVR

-146 PLGDLVY
+146 PLNDLVY

-361 TEKYDEEKQKAIEK
+361 TEKYDEEKQKVIEK
-375 EEEHRQKIEEL
+375 EEEHRKKIEEL

-447 DTEAAKVNKRIA
+447 ATEAAKVNKRIA

-470 SKIDSYG
+470 SKNDSYG
-477 DQVTVI
+477 DRET

-494 SLKTRFQQ
+494 SLRTRFQQ
-502 LSRSKEKQNVTE
+502 LSRSKEKQNVAE

-519 SGVSNSDLK
+519 SGVSNNELK
-528 TLIAQ
+528 TAIAQ

-570 INTLVREDNERSA
+570 INSLVREQNERSA
-583 PRASSDKYVAD
+583 PRASSDKYVAN
-594 AKKNYEDALKK
+594 AKKNYEAALKK

-628 LKAALDDAEKEYNQ
+628 LKAALDDAEKEYNR
-642 TKAKIDKGSKTRRD
+642 TKPKINKGGKTHRN
-656 EARRTQEE
+656 E
-664 AAAKQKQAQ
+664 AAEREREAAKREQAQ
-673 QKLNEE
+673 RKLNEE

-684 MQNEADETAIMHEGS
+684 TQNEADETAIMHEGS

-738 GLTDEQRAALKKADE
+738 GLTDEQRAALNKADE

-760 KSRIELERETLSA
+760 KSRIELERETLSV

-922 DAVKN
+922 NAVKN
-927 LREKTDT
+927 LQEKTDA

-994 TSVSKAASGISNF
+994 TSVSKAANGISNF

-1039 IGKALSELGGKVGG
+1039 IGKALSELGGKAGG
-1053 IVGAILQIL
+1053 IIGAILQIL

-1149 IDSLNKSIK
+1149 IDSLNETIK

-1224 GDIWSLTPEEMKKLL
+1224 GDIWSLTPEEMKELL
-1239 ANVDIAEAIR
+1239 AKVDIAEAIR
-1249 GTGEGNFGKDVLEK
+1249 DTGEGNFGKDVLEK
-1263 LQAYAEQAEK
+1263 LQAYAEQAGK
-1273 IEEYTKQ
+1273 IEESTKR

-1341 NYVTALSNGTLT
+1341 SYVTALSNGTLT
-1353 ELQKNYFKDALNE
+1353 ELQKDYFKNALNE

-1377 IADFTGYDNYTQQS
+1377 IADFTGYDNYTQKS

-1409 GRFTMLQIT
+1409 GRFTMLQVT
-1418 AQNIHIDVLSL
+1418 AQNVHIDVLNL

-1474 FGEKMDEMNTR
+1474 FGEKIDEMNTR

>member
-1 MAELNFTIS
+1 
-10 VNNQQVMR
+10 MR

-47 LSKLAASVGLA
+47 LSKLAASMGLA

-91 ANALMLQLVQ
+91 ANALMLQLVR

-286 YGAYKAAVMTVAA
+286 YGAYKTAVMAVAA

-361 TEKYDEEKQKAIEK
+361 TEKYDEEKQKVIEK

-416 KYKTEYDVLKNI
+416 KYRTEYDVLKNI

-435 AALDGKNSIKNV
+435 AALDEKNSIKNV
-447 DTEAAKVNKRIA
+447 DNEAAKVNKRIA
-459 ELEHLK
+459 ELENKRTITGVDGK
-465 KTQTL
+465 K
-470 SKIDSYG
+470 I
-477 DQVTVI
+477 TVESR
-483 GLTEKQEAELK
+483 LTWEEKAELK

-519 SGVSNSDLK
+519 SGVSNSELK
-528 TLIAQ
+528 TIIAQ

-560 YFSLSEIEAQ
+560 YFSLSELEAQ

-594 AKKNYEDALKK
+594 AKKNYEAALKK

-642 TKAKIDKGSKTRRD
+642 TKAKIDKGSKTRRN

-738 GLTDEQRAALKKADE
+738 GLTDEQRTALNKADE

-811 SEETKRWRIAALK
+811 SEETKRWRIAALQR
-824 KEQASQIS
+824 EQASQIS

-922 DAVKN
+922 NAVKN
-927 LREKTDT
+927 LREKTDA
-934 HSAAVRQLEEANKGL
+934 HSAAVRQLEDANKDL

-956 AKKIAQTRVNLAKAN
+956 AKKIAQLRVILAKAN
-971 VADTGKEMQNAQ
+971 VAYTGKAMQDVQ

-989 SSNLS
+989 SSNLN
-994 TSVSKAASGISNF
+994 TSVSKAANGISNF
-1007 TNYLNEM
+1007 TAYLNEM

-1039 IGKALSELGGKVGG
+1039 IGKALSELGGKAGG

-1149 IDSLNKSIK
+1149 IDSLNKTIK

-1239 ANVDIAEAIR
+1239 AKTDIAEAIR
-1249 GTGEGNFGKDVLEK
+1249 NTGEGNFGEDVLEK

-1287 VSFDTM
+1287 ISFDTM
-1293 KDNFVSALMDMSKD
+1293 KDNFLSALMDMSKD
-1307 AKDFADDFTELM
+1307 AEDFTDDYTERM
-1319 QRALLSVALQD
+1319 QRALLSGALQG

-1341 NYVTALSNGTLT
+1341 SYVTALSNGTLT
-1353 ELQKNYFKDALNE
+1353 ELQRDYFKDALKE
-1366 IYKKGTEIRDN
+1366 IYKKGAEIRDN
-1377 IADFTGYDNYTQQS
+1377 IADFTGYDSYTQQS
-1391 GDSGGFEAMSQDT
+1391 GDSGGYEAMSQDT

-1474 FGEKMDEMNTR
+1474 FGEKIDEMNTR

>member
-1 MAELNFTIS
+1 
-10 VNNQQVMR
+10 MR

-47 LSKLAASVGLA
+47 LSKLAASMGLA

-64 VQNFVKIRGEFQQ
+64 VQNLVKIRGEFQQ

-91 ANALMLQLVQ
+91 ADALMSQLVR

-264 GVSYIVEHYE
+264 GISYVVEHYE

-286 YGAYKAAVMTVAA
+286 YGAYKTAVMTAAA

-361 TEKYDEEKQKAIEK
+361 TEKYDEEKQKVIEK

-416 KYKTEYDVLKNI
+416 KYRTEYDVLKNI

-447 DTEAAKVNKRIA
+447 ATEAAKVNKRIA
-459 ELEHLK
+459 ELEK
-465 KTQTL
+465 L

-477 DQVTVI
+477 DRETVI

-502 LSRSKEKQNVTE
+502 LSRSKEKQNAAE

-519 SGVSNSDLK
+519 SGVSNNELK
-528 TLIAQ
+528 TAIAQ

-560 YFSLSEIEAQ
+560 YFSQSEIEAQ
-570 INTLVREDNERSA
+570 INSLVREQNERSA

-594 AKKNYEDALKK
+594 AKKNYEAALKK

-628 LKAALDDAEKEYNQ
+628 LKAALDDAEKEYNR
-642 TKAKIDKGSKTRRD
+642 TKTKINKGGKTHRNGAEER
-656 EARRTQEE
+656 ERE
-664 AAAKQKQAQ
+664 AAKREQAQ
-673 QKLNEE
+673 RKLNEE

-684 MQNEADETAIMHEGS
+684 AQNEADETAIMHEGS
-699 EKRLREIE
+699 EKRLREIK
-707 DEYAKRKETIQKQRR
+707 DEYKKRKETIQKQRR

-738 GLTDEQRAALKKADE
+738 GLTDEQRAALNKADE

-811 SEETKRWRIAALK
+811 SEETKRWRIAALQR
-824 KEQASQIS
+824 EQASQIS

-1039 IGKALSELGGKVGG
+1039 IGKALSELGGKAGG

-1341 NYVTALSNGTLT
+1341 SYVTALSNGTLT
-1353 ELQKNYFKDALNE
+1353 ELQKDYFKDALNE

-1474 FGEKMDEMNTR
+1474 FGEKIDEMNTR

>member
-1 MAELNFTIS
+1 
-10 VNNQQVMR
+10 MR

-47 LSKLAASVGLA
+47 LSKLAASMGLA

-91 ANALMLQLVQ
+91 ANALMLQLVR

-131 DTLVRCGDVAAGLSI
+131 DTLIRCGDVAAGLSI

-286 YGAYKAAVMTVAA
+286 YGAYKTAVMAVAA

-361 TEKYDEEKQKAIEK
+361 TEKYDEEKQKVIEK

-416 KYKTEYDVLKNI
+416 KYRTEYDVLKNI

-447 DTEAAKVNKRIA
+447 ATEAAKVNKRIA
-459 ELEHLK
+459 ELENKRTITGVDGK
-465 KTQTL
+465 K
-470 SKIDSYG
+470 I
-477 DQVTVI
+477 TVESR
-483 GLTEKQEAELK
+483 LTWEEKAELK
-494 SLKTRFQQ
+494 SLRTRFQQ
-502 LSRSKEKQNVTE
+502 LSRSKEKQNAAE

-519 SGVSNSDLK
+519 SGVSNSELK
-528 TLIAQ
+528 TIIAQ

-594 AKKNYEDALKK
+594 AKKNYEAALKK

-619 AQFAKQRDD
+619 AQFAKQRDT

-642 TKAKIDKGSKTRRD
+642 TKAKIDKGSKTRRN

-707 DEYAKRKETIQKQRR
+707 DEYTKRKETIQKQRR

-738 GLTDEQRAALKKADE
+738 GLTDEQRTALNKADE

-783 QYGTLQEQKYAIAAL
+783 QYGTLQEQKYAIATL

-811 SEETKRWRIAALK
+811 SEETKRWRIAALQR
-824 KEQASQIS
+824 EQASQIS

-922 DAVKN
+922 NAVKN
-927 LREKTDT
+927 LREKTDA
-934 HSAAVRQLEEANKGL
+934 HSAAVRQLEDANKGL

-956 AKKIAQTRVNLAKAN
+956 AKKIAQTRVDLAKAN
-971 VADTGKEMQNAQ
+971 VADTGKAMQDVQ

-994 TSVSKAASGISNF
+994 TSVSKAANGISNF

-1019 YNFANGITKL
+1019 YGFANGITKL
-1029 VTSLFKGSDG
+1029 ITSLAKGSDG
-1039 IGKALSELGGKVGG
+1039 IGKSLGELGGKIGG

-1062 DAMGDAP
+1062 DALSDDPKG
-1069 TEFID
+1069 FINDLFDKVAD
-1074 TMMEKLIDSINSII
+1074 TINKVVEELPEII
-1088 EQLPYLIISLFKD
+1088 I
-1101 AGDVIMNLVSGIAH
+1101 DVIKDVGNIVQGLLSGIAG
-1115 WFKIDDLFGLEG
+1115 WFGIDDLFGLEG

-1149 IDSLNKSIK
+1149 IDSLNETIK

-1166 EAYEQAKKNQ
+1166 EAYDQAKKNQ

-1249 GTGEGNFGKDVLEK
+1249 GTGEGNFGEDVLEK

-1330 LIDKDLKQWYE
+1330 LIDKDLKQWYKS
-1341 NYVTALSNGTLT
+1341 YVTALSNGTLT
-1353 ELQKNYFKDALNE
+1353 ELQKDYFKDALNE
-1366 IYKKGTEIRDN
+1366 IYKKGMEIRDN

-1391 GDSGGFEAMSQDT
+1391 GNSGGFEAMSQDT

-1418 AQNIHIDVLSL
+1418 AQNVHIDVLNL

-1474 FGEKMDEMNTR
+1474 FGEKIDEMNTR

>member
-1 MAELNFTIS
+1 
-10 VNNQQVMR
+10 MR

-131 DTLVRCGDVAAGLSI
+131 DTLIRCGDVAAGLSI

-286 YGAYKAAVMTVAA
+286 YGAYKTAVMAVAA

-416 KYKTEYDVLKNI
+416 KYRTEYDVLKNI

-447 DTEAAKVNKRIA
+447 DNEAAKVNKRIA
-459 ELEHLK
+459 ELEKLNK
-465 KTQTL
+465 PYST
-470 SKIDSYG
+470 IDGSGRVRTY
-477 DQVTVI
+477 TTM
-483 GLTEKQEAELK
+483 LTPEEKAELK

-519 SGVSNSDLK
+519 SGVSNSELK

-533 RKKLLNDMKVNGR
+533 RKKLLNDMKMNGR

-560 YFSLSEIEAQ
+560 YFSLSELEAQ

-605 YNDFIANKSNSLTE
+605 YNDFIADKSNSLTE

-673 QKLNEE
+673 RKLNEE
-679 LIALQ
+679 LITLQ
-684 MQNEADETAIMHEGS
+684 TQNEADETAIMHEGS

-707 DEYAKRKETIQKQRR
+707 DEYKKRKETIQKQRR

-729 KAGNSVGVD
+729 KAGNSVGAD

-760 KSRIELERETLSA
+760 KSRIELERETISA

-811 SEETKRWRIAALK
+811 SEETKRWRIAALQ

-907 FRIWGDINKEAKLYQ
+907 FRIWSDINKEAKLYQ

-927 LREKTDT
+927 LREKTDA
-934 HSAAVRQLEEANKGL
+934 HSTAVYQLKEANKGL

-994 TSVSKAASGISNF
+994 TSVSKAANGISNF

-1039 IGKALSELGGKVGG
+1039 IGKALSELGGKAGG

-1074 TMMEKLIDSINSII
+1074 TMMEKLIDSINSIV

-1249 GTGEGNFGKDVLEK
+1249 NTGEGNFGEDVLEK

-1293 KDNFVSALMDMSKD
+1293 KDNFVSALMDMSRD

-1341 NYVTALSNGTLT
+1341 SYVTALSNGTLT
-1353 ELQKNYFKDALNE
+1353 ELQKDYFKDALNE

-1377 IADFTGYDNYTQQS
+1377 IADFTGYDNYTQKS

-1474 FGEKMDEMNTR
+1474 FGEKIDEMNTR

>member
-1 MAELNFTIS
+1 
-10 VNNQQVMR
+10 MR

-24 SEMRR
+24 SEMRK

-37 GTGLDKFADK
+37 GTGLDKFADR
-47 LSKLAASVGLA
+47 LGKLAASMGLA

-64 VQNFVKIRGEFQQ
+64 VQNIVKIRGEFQQ

-91 ANALMLQLVQ
+91 ADALMLQLVR

-146 PLGDLVY
+146 PLSDLVY

-264 GVSYIVEHYE
+264 GVSYVVEHYE

-329 LSNPYVL
+329 LSNQYVL

-343 VVAALASMK
+343 VVAALASIK

-361 TEKYDEEKQKAIEK
+361 TEKYDEEKQKVIEK

-416 KYKTEYDVLKNI
+416 KYRTEYDVLKNI

-447 DTEAAKVNKRIA
+447 ATEAAKINKRIA
-459 ELEHLK
+459 ELEKLNK
-465 KTQTL
+465 PYST
-470 SKIDSYG
+470 IDSSGRVRTY
-477 DQVTVI
+477 TTM
-483 GLTEKQEAELK
+483 LTPGEKAELK
-494 SLKTRFQQ
+494 SLRTRFQQ
-502 LSRSKEKQNVTE
+502 LSRSKEKQNAAE

-519 SGVSNSDLK
+519 SGVSNKDLK
-528 TLIAQ
+528 TIIAQ
-533 RKKLLNDMKVNGR
+533 RKKLRNDMKVNGK
-546 KVGHFISG
+546 KVGHIISG

-560 YFSLSEIEAQ
+560 YFSLSELEAQ

-594 AKKNYEDALKK
+594 AKKNYEAALKK
-605 YNDFIANKSNSLTE
+605 YNDFVANKSNSLTE

-628 LKAALDDAEKEYNQ
+628 LKAALDDAEKEYNR
-642 TKAKIDKGSKTRRD
+642 TKTKINKGGKTHRNGAEER
-656 EARRTQEE
+656 ERE
-664 AAAKQKQAQ
+664 AAKREQAQ
-673 QKLNEE
+673 RKLNDE

-684 MQNEADETAIMHEGS
+684 AQNEADETAIMHEGS

-707 DEYAKRKETIQKQRR
+707 DEYKKRKETIQKQRR

-760 KSRIELERETLSA
+760 KSRIELERETLSV

-783 QYGTLQEQKYAIAAL
+783 QYGTLQEQKYAIATL

-811 SEETKRWRIAALK
+811 SEETKHWRIAALQR
-824 KEQASQIS
+824 EQASQIS

-922 DAVKN
+922 GAVKN
-927 LREKTDT
+927 LREKTDA
-934 HSAAVRQLEEANKGL
+934 HSAAVRRLEEANKGL

-956 AKKIAQTRVNLAKAN
+956 ATKIAQTRVNLEKAN

-1149 IDSLNKSIK
+1149 IDSLNETIK

-1176 TETNNNLLEIAKA
+1176 TETNKNLLEIAKA

-1341 NYVTALSNGTLT
+1341 SYVTALSNGTLT
-1353 ELQKNYFKDALNE
+1353 KLQKDYFKDALNE

-1474 FGEKMDEMNTR
+1474 FGEKIDEMNTR

>member
-1 MAELNFTIS
+1 MAELNFSIS

-24 SEMRR
+24 SEMRK

-37 GTGLDKFADK
+37 GTGLDKFADR
-47 LSKLAASVGLA
+47 LGKLAASMGLA

-64 VQNFVKIRGEFQQ
+64 VQNIVKIRGEFQQ

-91 ANALMLQLVQ
+91 ADALMLQLVR

-146 PLGDLVY
+146 PLNDLVY

-214 MTSAGSRFGGLMD
+214 MTSAGSRFGGLME

-286 YGAYKAAVMTVAA
+286 YGAYKTAVMTAAA

-343 VVAALASMK
+343 VIAALASMK

-361 TEKYDEEKQKAIEK
+361 TEKYDEEKQKVIEK

-416 KYKTEYDVLKNI
+416 KYRTEYDVLKNI

-447 DTEAAKVNKRIA
+447 ATEAAKVNKRIA
-459 ELEHLK
+459 ELEKLNK
-465 KTQTL
+465 PYST
-470 SKIDSYG
+470 IDSSGRMRTY
-477 DQVTVI
+477 TTM
-483 GLTEKQEAELK
+483 LTPGEKAELK
-494 SLKTRFQQ
+494 SLRTRFQQ
-502 LSRSKEKQNVTE
+502 LSRSKEKQNVAE

-519 SGVSNSDLK
+519 SGVSNKDLK
-528 TLIAQ
+528 TIIAQ
-533 RKKLLNDMKVNGR
+533 RKKLRNDMKVNGK
-546 KVGHFISG
+546 KVGHIISG

-560 YFSLSEIEAQ
+560 YFSLSELEAQ

-594 AKKNYEDALKK
+594 AKKNYEAALKK

-628 LKAALDDAEKEYNQ
+628 LKAALDDAEKEYNR
-642 TKAKIDKGSKTRRD
+642 TKTKINKGGKTHRN
-656 EARRTQEE
+656 E
-664 AAAKQKQAQ
+664 AAEREREAAKREQAQ
-673 QKLNEE
+673 QKLNDE

-684 MQNEADETAIMHEGS
+684 AQNEADETAIMHEGS

-707 DEYAKRKETIQKQRR
+707 DEYKKRKETIQKQRR

-811 SEETKRWRIAALK
+811 SEETKRWRIAALQ

-922 DAVKN
+922 GAVKN
-927 LREKTDT
+927 LREKTDA
-934 HSAAVRQLEEANKGL
+934 HSAAVRRLEEANKGL

-956 AKKIAQTRVNLAKAN
+956 ATKIAQTRVNLEKAN

-1039 IGKALSELGGKVGG
+1039 IGKALSELGGKAGG

-1088 EQLPYLIISLFKD
+1088 EQLPYLIVSLFKD
-1101 AGDVIMNLVSGIAH
+1101 AGNVIMNLVSGIAH

-1149 IDSLNKSIK
+1149 IDSLNETIK

-1176 TETNNNLLEIAKA
+1176 TETNKNLLEIAKA

-1224 GDIWSLTPEEMKKLL
+1224 GDIWSLSPEEMKKLL

-1341 NYVTALSNGTLT
+1341 SYVTALSNGTLT
-1353 ELQKNYFKDALNE
+1353 KLQKDYFKDALNE

-1474 FGEKMDEMNTR
+1474 FGEKIDEMNTR

>member
-1 MAELNFTIS
+1 
-10 VNNQQVMR
+10 MR

-37 GTGLDKFADK
+37 GIGLDKFADRF
-47 LSKLAASVGLA
+47 SKLAASMGLA

-64 VQNFVKIRGEFQQ
+64 VQNLVKIRGEFQQ

-91 ANALMLQLVQ
+91 ADALMSQLVR

-146 PLGDLVY
+146 PLSDLVY

-286 YGAYKAAVMTVAA
+286 YGAYKTAVMTAAA

-361 TEKYDEEKQKAIEK
+361 TEKYDEEKQKVIEK

-416 KYKTEYDVLKNI
+416 KYRTEYDVLKNI

-447 DTEAAKVNKRIA
+447 ATEAAKVNKRIA
-459 ELEHLK
+459 ELENKRTITGVDGK
-465 KTQTL
+465 K
-470 SKIDSYG
+470 I
-477 DQVTVI
+477 TVESR
-483 GLTEKQEAELK
+483 LTWKEKAELK
-494 SLKTRFQQ
+494 SLRTRFQQ
-502 LSRSKEKQNVTE
+502 LSRSKEKQNAAE

-519 SGVSNSDLK
+519 SGVSNNELK
-528 TLIAQ
+528 TAIAQ

-554 PQALRG
+554 PRALRG

-570 INTLVREDNERSA
+570 INSLIREQNERSA

-594 AKKNYEDALKK
+594 AKKNYEAALKK

-628 LKAALDDAEKEYNQ
+628 LKAALDDAEKEYNR
-642 TKAKIDKGSKTRRD
+642 TKTKINKGGKTHRN
-656 EARRTQEE
+656 E
-664 AAAKQKQAQ
+664 AAEREREAAKREQAQ
-673 QKLNEE
+673 RKLNEE

-684 MQNEADETAIMHEGS
+684 TQNEADETAIMHEGS

-707 DEYAKRKETIQKQRR
+707 DEYKKRKETIQKQRR

-773 ELQAMSDYLQ
+773 ELQALSDYLQ
-783 QYGTLQEQKYAIAAL
+783 QYGTLQEQKYAISAL

-811 SEETKRWRIAALK
+811 SEETKRWRIAALQR
-824 KEQASQIS
+824 EQASQIS

-922 DAVKN
+922 NAVKN
-927 LREKTDT
+927 LREKTDA
-934 HSAAVRQLEEANKGL
+934 HSAAVRQLEDANKSL

-994 TSVSKAASGISNF
+994 TSVSKAANGISNF

-1039 IGKALSELGGKVGG
+1039 IGKALSELGGKAGG

-1149 IDSLNKSIK
+1149 LNKSIK

-1209 SQIAWAQKNVNSNFN
+1209 SQIAWAQKNVKSNFN
-1224 GDIWSLTPEEMKKLL
+1224 GDIWSLSPEEMKKLL

-1249 GTGEGNFGKDVLEK
+1249 DTGEGNFGKDVLEK

-1353 ELQKNYFKDALNE
+1353 ELQKDYFKDALNE

-1474 FGEKMDEMNTR
+1474 FGEKIDEMNTR

>member
-1 MAELNFTIS
+1 
-10 VNNQQVMR
+10 MR

-37 GTGLDKFADK
+37 GTGLDKFADR
-47 LSKLAASVGLA
+47 LGKLAASMGLA

-64 VQNFVKIRGEFQQ
+64 VQNLVKIRGEFQQ

-91 ANALMLQLVQ
+91 ADALMSQLVR

-264 GVSYIVEHYE
+264 GVSYVVEHYE

-286 YGAYKAAVMTVAA
+286 YGAYKTAVMTAAA

-361 TEKYDEEKQKAIEK
+361 TEKYDEEKQKVIEK

-416 KYKTEYDVLKNI
+416 KYRTEYDVLKNI

-447 DTEAAKVNKRIA
+447 ATEAAKVNKRIA

-477 DQVTVI
+477 DRETVI

-494 SLKTRFQQ
+494 SLRTRFQQ
-502 LSRSKEKQNVTE
+502 LSRSKEKQNAAE

-519 SGVSNSDLK
+519 SGVSNNELK
-528 TLIAQ
+528 TAIAQ

-570 INTLVREDNERSA
+570 INSLVREQNERSA

-594 AKKNYEDALKK
+594 AKKNYEAALKK

-628 LKAALDDAEKEYNQ
+628 LKAALDDAEKEYNR
-642 TKAKIDKGSKTRRD
+642 TKTKINKGGKTHRN
-656 EARRTQEE
+656 E
-664 AAAKQKQAQ
+664 AAEREREAAKREQAQ
-673 QKLNEE
+673 RKLNDE

-684 MQNEADETAIMHEGS
+684 AQNEADETAIMHEGS

-707 DEYAKRKETIQKQRR
+707 DEYKKRKETIQKQRR

-738 GLTDEQRAALKKADE
+738 GLTDKQRAALKKADE

-783 QYGTLQEQKYAIAAL
+783 HYGTLQEQKYAIAAL

-811 SEETKRWRIAALK
+811 SEETKRWRIAALQ

-849 QGVGNILKDVAK
+849 QGVGNILKDVAR

-869 YIKTDEFKALSATDK
+869 YIKTDEFKKLSATDK

-907 FRIWGDINKEAKLYQ
+907 FRIWSDINKEAKLYQ

-927 LREKTDT
+927 LREKTDA
-934 HSAAVRQLEEANKGL
+934 HSTAVYQLKEANKSL

-956 AKKIAQTRVNLAKAN
+956 AKKIAQTRVNIEKAN
-971 VADTGKEMQNAQ
+971 VEDTGKEMQNAQ

-994 TSVSKAASGISNF
+994 TSVSKAANGISNF

-1019 YNFANGITKL
+1019 YGFANGITKL
-1029 VTSLFKGSDG
+1029 ITSLAKGSDG
-1039 IGKALSELGGKVGG
+1039 IGKSLGELGGKIGG

-1062 DAMGDAP
+1062 DAMGDDP
-1069 TEFID
+1069 KGFINDLFDKVAD
-1074 TMMEKLIDSINSII
+1074 TINKVVEELPEII
-1088 EQLPYLIISLFKD
+1088 I
-1101 AGDVIMNLVSGIAH
+1101 DVIKDVGNIVQGLLSGIAG
-1115 WFKIDDLFGLEG
+1115 WFGVDDLFGLDG

-1149 IDSLNKSIK
+1149 IDSLNETIK

-1176 TETNNNLLEIAKA
+1176 METNKNLLEIAKA

-1209 SQIAWAQKNVNSNFN
+1209 SQIAWAQKNVKSNFN
-1224 GDIWSLTPEEMKKLL
+1224 GDIWSLSPEEMKKLL

-1249 GTGEGNFGKDVLEK
+1249 DTGEGNFGKDVLEK

-1341 NYVTALSNGTLT
+1341 SYVTALSNGTLT
-1353 ELQKNYFKDALNE
+1353 ELQKDYFKDALNE

-1474 FGEKMDEMNTR
+1474 FGEKIDEMNTR

>member
-1 MAELNFTIS
+1 
-10 VNNQQVMR
+10 MR

-37 GTGLDKFADK
+37 GTGLDKFADR
-47 LSKLAASVGLA
+47 LGKLAASMGLA

-64 VQNFVKIRGEFQQ
+64 VQNLVKIRGEFQQ

-91 ANALMLQLVQ
+91 ADALMSQLVR

-146 PLGDLVY
+146 PLSDLVY

-264 GVSYIVEHYE
+264 GVSYVVEHYE

-286 YGAYKAAVMTVAA
+286 YGAYKTAVMTAAA

-361 TEKYDEEKQKAIEK
+361 TEKYDEEKQKVIEK

-416 KYKTEYDVLKNI
+416 KYRTEYDVLKNI
-428 KTIKEEI
+428 KTIKAEI

-447 DTEAAKVNKRIA
+447 ATEAAKVNKRIA
-459 ELEHLK
+459 ELEKLNK
-465 KTQTL
+465 PYSTM
-470 SKIDSYG
+470 
-477 DQVTVI
+477 
-483 GLTEKQEAELK
+483 LTPGEKAELK
-494 SLKTRFQQ
+494 SLRTRFQQ
-502 LSRSKEKQNVTE
+502 LSRSKEKHNAAE

-519 SGVSNSDLK
+519 SGVSNNELK
-528 TLIAQ
+528 TAIAQ

-560 YFSLSEIEAQ
+560 YFSQSEIEAQ
-570 INTLVREDNERSA
+570 INSLVREQNERSA

-594 AKKNYEDALKK
+594 AKKNYEAALKK

-628 LKAALDDAEKEYNQ
+628 LKAALDDAEKEYNR
-642 TKAKIDKGSKTRRD
+642 TKTKINKGGKTHRN
-656 EARRTQEE
+656 E
-664 AAAKQKQAQ
+664 AAEREREAAKREQAQ
-673 QKLNEE
+673 RKLNEE
-679 LIALQ
+679 LITLQ
-684 MQNEADETAIMHEGS
+684 TQNEADETAIMHEGS

-707 DEYAKRKETIQKQRR
+707 DEYKKRKETIQKQRR

-729 KAGNSVGVD
+729 KAGNSVGAD

-760 KSRIELERETLSA
+760 KSRIELERETLSV

-811 SEETKRWRIAALK
+811 SEETKRWRIAALQR
-824 KEQASQIS
+824 EQASQIS

-922 DAVKN
+922 GAVKN
-927 LREKTDT
+927 LREKTDA
-934 HSAAVRQLEEANKGL
+934 HSAAVRQLEDANKSL

-994 TSVSKAASGISNF
+994 TSVSKAANGISNF

-1019 YNFANGITKL
+1019 YGFANGITKL
-1029 VTSLFKGSDG
+1029 ITSLAKGSDG
-1039 IGKALSELGGKVGG
+1039 IGKSLGELGGKIGG

-1062 DAMGDAP
+1062 DALSDDPKG
-1069 TEFID
+1069 FINDLFDKVAD
-1074 TMMEKLIDSINSII
+1074 TINKVVEELPEII
-1088 EQLPYLIISLFKD
+1088 I
-1101 AGDVIMNLVSGIAH
+1101 DVIKDVGNIVQGLLSGIAG
-1115 WFKIDDLFGLEG
+1115 WFGVDDLFGLDG

-1149 IDSLNKSIK
+1149 IDSLNETIK

-1176 TETNNNLLEIAKA
+1176 TETNKNLLEIAKA

-1209 SQIAWAQKNVNSNFN
+1209 SQIAWAQKNVKSNFN
-1224 GDIWSLTPEEMKKLL
+1224 GDIWSLSPEEMKKLL

-1249 GTGEGNFGKDVLEK
+1249 DTGEGNFGKDVLEK

-1341 NYVTALSNGTLT
+1341 SYVTTLSNGTLT
-1353 ELQKNYFKDALNE
+1353 ELQKDYFKNALNE

-1474 FGEKMDEMNTR
+1474 FGEKIDEMNTR

>member
-1 MAELNFTIS
+1 
-10 VNNQQVMR
+10 MR

-24 SEMRR
+24 TEMRR

-37 GTGLDKFADK
+37 GTGLDKFADR
-47 LSKLAASVGLA
+47 LGKLAASMGLA

-64 VQNFVKIRGEFQQ
+64 VQNLVKIRGEFQQ

-91 ANALMLQLVQ
+91 ADALMSQLVR

-146 PLGDLVY
+146 PLNDLVY

-189 TTDKLGDM
+189 TTDKLDDM

-361 TEKYDEEKQKAIEK
+361 TEKYDEEKQKVIEK

-416 KYKTEYDVLKNI
+416 KYRTEYDVLKNI

-447 DTEAAKVNKRIA
+447 ATEAAKVNKRIA

-477 DQVTVI
+477 DRETVI

-494 SLKTRFQQ
+494 SLKTKFQQ
-502 LSRSKEKQNVTE
+502 LSRSKEKQNVAE

-519 SGVSNSDLK
+519 SGVSNNELK
-528 TLIAQ
+528 TAIAQ

-570 INTLVREDNERSA
+570 INSLVREQNERSA

-594 AKKNYEDALKK
+594 AKKNYEAALKK

-628 LKAALDDAEKEYNQ
+628 LKAALDDAEKEYNR
-642 TKAKIDKGSKTRRD
+642 TKTKINKGGKTHRNGAEER
-656 EARRTQEE
+656 ERE
-664 AAAKQKQAQ
+664 AAKREQAQ
-673 QKLNEE
+673 RKLNEE
-679 LIALQ
+679 LITLQ
-684 MQNEADETAIMHEGS
+684 AQNEADETAIMHEGS

-707 DEYAKRKETIQKQRR
+707 DEYKKRKETIQKQRR

-738 GLTDEQRAALKKADE
+738 GLTDEQRTALNKADE

-922 DAVKN
+922 GAVKN
-927 LREKTDT
+927 LREKTDA

-956 AKKIAQTRVNLAKAN
+956 AKKIAQTRVDLAKAN

-994 TSVSKAASGISNF
+994 TSVSKAANGISNF

-1019 YNFANGITKL
+1019 YGFANGITKL
-1029 VTSLFKGSDG
+1029 ITSLAKGSDG
-1039 IGKALSELGGKVGG
+1039 IGKSLGELGGKIGG

-1062 DAMGDAP
+1062 DALSDDPKG
-1069 TEFID
+1069 FINDLFDKVAD
-1074 TMMEKLIDSINSII
+1074 TINKVVEELPEII
-1088 EQLPYLIISLFKD
+1088 I
-1101 AGDVIMNLVSGIAH
+1101 DVIKDVGNIVQGLLSGIAG
-1115 WFKIDDLFGLEG
+1115 WFGVDDLFGLDG

-1149 IDSLNKSIK
+1149 IDSLNETIK

-1341 NYVTALSNGTLT
+1341 SYVTALSNGTLT
-1353 ELQKNYFKDALNE
+1353 ELQKDYFKDALNE

-1377 IADFTGYDNYTQQS
+1377 IADFTGYDNYTQKS

-1474 FGEKMDEMNTR
+1474 FGEKIDEMNTR

>member
-1 MAELNFTIS
+1 
-10 VNNQQVMR
+10 MR

-24 SEMRR
+24 TEMHK

-47 LSKLAASVGLA
+47 LSKLAATAGLA

-64 VQNFVKIRGEFQQ
+64 VQNLVKIRGEFQQ

-91 ANALMLQLVQ
+91 ADALMSQLVR

-146 PLGDLVY
+146 PLNDLVY

-286 YGAYKAAVMTVAA
+286 YGAYKTAVMTVAA

-361 TEKYDEEKQKAIEK
+361 TEKYDEEKQKVIEK

-416 KYKTEYDVLKNI
+416 KYRTEYDVLKNI

-459 ELEHLK
+459 ELEKLNK
-465 KTQTL
+465 PYST
-470 SKIDSYG
+470 IDSSGRVRTY
-477 DQVTVI
+477 TTM
-483 GLTEKQEAELK
+483 LTPGEKAELK
-494 SLKTRFQQ
+494 SLRTRFQQ
-502 LSRSKEKQNVTE
+502 LSRSKEKQNVAE

-519 SGVSNSDLK
+519 SGVSNKELK
-528 TLIAQ
+528 TIIAQ
-533 RKKLLNDMKVNGR
+533 RKKLRNDMKVNGR
-546 KVGHFISG
+546 KVGHIISG

-560 YFSLSEIEAQ
+560 YFSLSELEAQ
-570 INTLVREDNERSA
+570 INSLVREQNERSA

-594 AKKNYEDALKK
+594 AKKNYEAALKK

-628 LKAALDDAEKEYNQ
+628 LKAALDDAEKEYNR
-642 TKAKIDKGSKTRRD
+642 TKTKINKGSKTPRNGAEER
-656 EARRTQEE
+656 ERE
-664 AAAKQKQAQ
+664 AAKREQAQ
-673 QKLNEE
+673 RKLNEE

-684 MQNEADETAIMHEGS
+684 VQNEADETAIMHEGS

-707 DEYAKRKETIQKQRR
+707 DEYKKRKETIQKQRR

-729 KAGNSVGVD
+729 KAGNSVGID

-760 KSRIELERETLSA
+760 KSRIELERETISA

-907 FRIWGDINKEAKLYQ
+907 FRIWGDIDKEAKLYQ
-922 DAVKN
+922 NAVKN
-927 LREKTDT
+927 LREKTDA

-956 AKKIAQTRVNLAKAN
+956 ATKIAQTRVNLEKAN
-971 VADTGKEMQNAQ
+971 VADTGKAMQNAQ
-983 QEVNET
+983 QKVNET

-994 TSVSKAASGISNF
+994 TSVSKAANGISNF

-1039 IGKALSELGGKVGG
+1039 IGKALSELGGKAGG

-1074 TMMEKLIDSINSII
+1074 TIMEKLIDSINSII
-1088 EQLPYLIISLFKD
+1088 EQLPYLITSLFKD

-1149 IDSLNKSIK
+1149 IDSLNESIK

-1176 TETNNNLLEIAKA
+1176 AETNNNLLEIAKA

-1341 NYVTALSNGTLT
+1341 SYVTALSNGTLT
-1353 ELQKNYFKDALNE
+1353 ELQKDYFKDALNE

-1377 IADFTGYDNYTQQS
+1377 IADFTGYDNYTQKS

-1418 AQNIHIDVLSL
+1418 AQNVHIDVLNL

-1474 FGEKMDEMNTR
+1474 FGEKIDEMNTR

>member
-47 LSKLAASVGLA
+47 LSKLAASMGLA

-131 DTLVRCGDVAAGLSI
+131 DTLIRCGDVAAGLSI
-146 PLGDLVY
+146 PLSDLVY

-286 YGAYKAAVMTVAA
+286 YGAYKTAVMAVAA

-361 TEKYDEEKQKAIEK
+361 TEKYDEEKQKVIEK

-416 KYKTEYDVLKNI
+416 KYRTEYDVLKNI

-435 AALDGKNSIKNV
+435 AALDGKNSIKKV
-447 DTEAAKVNKRIA
+447 DTEAAKVNKRIK
-459 ELEHLK
+459 ELEDKK
-465 KTQTL
+465 KTE
-470 SKIDSYG
+470 Y
-477 DQVTVI
+477 TVI
-483 GLTEKQEAELK
+483 DEEDGTKYRTGGLTRKEEAELK

-519 SGVSNSDLK
+519 SGVSNNELK

-570 INTLVREDNERSA
+570 INSLVREDNERSA

-594 AKKNYEDALKK
+594 AKKNYEAALKE
-605 YNDFIANKSNSLTE
+605 YNDFIADKSNSLTE

-811 SEETKRWRIAALK
+811 SEETKRWRIAALQR
-824 KEQASQIS
+824 EQASQIS

-861 ATLQKVED
+861 ATLQKVEE
-869 YIKTDEFKALSATDK
+869 YIKTDEFKTLSATDK

-927 LREKTDT
+927 LREKTNA
-934 HSAAVRQLEEANKGL
+934 HSAAVRQLEEANKVL

-971 VADTGKEMQNAQ
+971 VAYTGKAMQNVQ
-983 QEVNET
+983 QEVDET

-994 TSVSKAASGISNF
+994 TSVSKAANGISNF

-1039 IGKALSELGGKVGG
+1039 IGKALSELGGKAGG

-1135 IESLTDRNKLLQNS
+1135 IESLTDRNKLLQSS
-1149 IDSLNKSIK
+1149 IDSLNETIK

-1249 GTGEGNFGKDVLEK
+1249 GTGEGNFGEDVLEK

-1273 IEEYTKQ
+1273 IEEYTKR

-1341 NYVTALSNGTLT
+1341 SYVTALSNGTLT
-1353 ELQKNYFKDALNE
+1353 ELQKDYFKDALNE

-1377 IADFTGYDNYTQQS
+1377 IADFTGYNNYTQQS

-1418 AQNIHIDVLSL
+1418 AQNVHIDVLNL

-1456 STSYLEDIAADT
+1456 STSFLEDIAADT

-1474 FGEKMDEMNTR
+1474 FGEKIDEMNTR

>member
-24 SEMRR
+24 TEMRR

-47 LSKLAASVGLA
+47 LGKLAASMGLA

-64 VQNFVKIRGEFQQ
+64 VQNLVKIRGEFQQ

-91 ANALMLQLVQ
+91 ADALMSQLVR

-146 PLGDLVY
+146 PLNDLVY

-286 YGAYKAAVMTVAA
+286 YGAYKTAVMTVAA

-361 TEKYDEEKQKAIEK
+361 TEKYDEEKQKVIEK

-416 KYKTEYDVLKNI
+416 KYRTEYDVLKNI

-447 DTEAAKVNKRIA
+447 ATEAAKVNKRIA
-459 ELEHLK
+459 ELEKLNK
-465 KTQTL
+465 PYST
-470 SKIDSYG
+470 IDSSGRVRTY
-477 DQVTVI
+477 TTM
-483 GLTEKQEAELK
+483 LTPGEKAELK
-494 SLKTRFQQ
+494 SLRTRFQQ
-502 LSRSKEKQNVTE
+502 LSRSKEKQNAAE

-519 SGVSNSDLK
+519 SGVSNNELK
-528 TLIAQ
+528 TAIAQ

-570 INTLVREDNERSA
+570 INSLVREQNERSA
-583 PRASSDKYVAD
+583 PRASSDKYVAS
-594 AKKNYEDALKK
+594 AKKNYEAALKK

-628 LKAALDDAEKEYNQ
+628 LKAALDDAEKEYNR
-642 TKAKIDKGSKTRRD
+642 TKTKINKGGKTHRNGAEER
-656 EARRTQEE
+656 ERE
-664 AAAKQKQAQ
+664 AAKREQAQ
-673 QKLNEE
+673 RKLNEE

-707 DEYAKRKETIQKQRR
+707 DEYKKRKETIQKQRR

-738 GLTDEQRAALKKADE
+738 GLTDEQRAALNKADE

-811 SEETKRWRIAALK
+811 SEETKRWRIAALQ

-907 FRIWGDINKEAKLYQ
+907 FRIWGDIDKEAKLYQ

-927 LREKTDT
+927 LREKTDA
-934 HSAAVRQLEEANKGL
+934 HSAAVRQLEEANKDL

-956 AKKIAQTRVNLAKAN
+956 ATKIAQTRVNLEKAN

-1039 IGKALSELGGKVGG
+1039 IGKALSELGGKAGG

-1074 TMMEKLIDSINSII
+1074 TMMEKLIDSINSIV

-1149 IDSLNKSIK
+1149 IDSLNETIK

-1176 TETNNNLLEIAKA
+1176 TETNKNLLEIAKA

-1341 NYVTALSNGTLT
+1341 SYVTALSNGTLT
-1353 ELQKNYFKDALNE
+1353 ELQKDYFKDALNE

-1474 FGEKMDEMNTR
+1474 FGEKIDEMNTR

>member
-24 SEMRR
+24 SEMHR

-37 GTGLDKFADK
+37 GTGLDRFADK
-47 LSKLAASVGLA
+47 LSKLAASMGLA

-91 ANALMLQLVQ
+91 ANALMLQLVR

-264 GVSYIVEHYE
+264 GVSYVVEHYE

-286 YGAYKAAVMTVAA
+286 YGAYKTAVMAVAA

-361 TEKYDEEKQKAIEK
+361 TEKYDEEKQKVIEK

-391 DEATSTTARR
+391 NEATSTTARR

-416 KYKTEYDVLKNI
+416 KYRTEYDVLKNI

-459 ELEHLK
+459 ELENKRTITGVDGK
-465 KTQTL
+465 K
-470 SKIDSYG
+470 I
-477 DQVTVI
+477 TVESR
-483 GLTEKQEAELK
+483 LTWKEKAELK

-519 SGVSNSDLK
+519 SGVSNSELK
-528 TLIAQ
+528 TIIAQ

-560 YFSLSEIEAQ
+560 YFSLSELEAQ
-570 INTLVREDNERSA
+570 INSLVREENERSA

-594 AKKNYEDALKK
+594 AKKNYEAALKK

-642 TKAKIDKGSKTRRD
+642 TKAKIDKGSKTRRN
-656 EARRTQEE
+656 E
-664 AAAKQKQAQ
+664 AAEREREAAKREQAQ
-673 QKLNEE
+673 RKLNEE
-679 LIALQ
+679 LITLQ
-684 MQNEADETAIMHEGS
+684 TQNEADETAIMHEGS

-707 DEYAKRKETIQKQRR
+707 DEYKKRKETIQKQRR

-738 GLTDEQRAALKKADE
+738 GLTDEQRTALNKADE

-783 QYGTLQEQKYAIAAL
+783 QYGTLQEQKYAIATL

-811 SEETKRWRIAALK
+811 SEETKRWRIAALQR
-824 KEQASQIS
+824 EQASQIS

-922 DAVKN
+922 DAVKK
-927 LREKTDT
+927 LREKTDA
-934 HSAAVRQLEEANKGL
+934 HSAAVRQLEDANKDL

-956 AKKIAQTRVNLAKAN
+956 AKKIAQLRVILAKAN
-971 VADTGKEMQNAQ
+971 VAYTGKAMQDVQ

-994 TSVSKAASGISNF
+994 TSVSKAANGISNF

-1039 IGKALSELGGKVGG
+1039 IGKALSELGGKAGG

-1135 IESLTDRNKLLQNS
+1135 IESLTNRNKLLQNS

-1176 TETNNNLLEIAKA
+1176 TETNDNLLEIAKA

-1239 ANVDIAEAIR
+1239 AKTDIAEAIR
-1249 GTGEGNFGKDVLEK
+1249 DTGEGNFGEDVLEK

-1293 KDNFVSALMDMSKD
+1293 KDNFISALMDMSKD
-1307 AKDFADDFTELM
+1307 AKDFANDFTELM

-1341 NYVTALSNGTLT
+1341 SYVAALSNGTLT
-1353 ELQKNYFKDALNE
+1353 ELQKDYFKDALNE

-1418 AQNIHIDVLSL
+1418 AQNVHIDVLNL

-1474 FGEKMDEMNTR
+1474 FGEKIDEMNTR

>member
-1 MAELNFTIS
+1 
-10 VNNQQVMR
+10 MR

-24 SEMRR
+24 TEMRR

-37 GTGLDKFADK
+37 GTGLDKFADR
-47 LSKLAASVGLA
+47 LGKLAASMGLA
-58 FGAKEL
+58 FGVKEL
-64 VQNFVKIRGEFQQ
+64 VQNLVKIRGEFQQ

-91 ANALMLQLVQ
+91 ADALMSQLVR

-146 PLGDLVY
+146 PLNDLVY

-361 TEKYDEEKQKAIEK
+361 TEKYDEEKQKVIEK

-416 KYKTEYDVLKNI
+416 KYRTEYDVLKNI

-459 ELEHLK
+459 ELEEKK
-465 KTQTL
+465 KTEFTYTDKDGTTTKLGGL
-470 SKIDSYG
+470 SAE
-477 DQVTVI
+477 
-483 GLTEKQEAELK
+483 EKAELK
-494 SLKTRFQQ
+494 SLRARFQQ

-519 SGVSNSDLK
+519 SGVSNKDLK
-528 TLIAQ
+528 TIIAQ
-533 RKKLLNDMKVNGR
+533 RKKLRNDMKVNGK
-546 KVGHFISG
+546 KVGHIISG

-560 YFSLSEIEAQ
+560 YFSLSELEAQ
-570 INTLVREDNERSA
+570 INSLVREQNERSA

-594 AKKNYEDALKK
+594 AKKNYEAALKK

-628 LKAALDDAEKEYNQ
+628 LKAALDDAEKEYNR
-642 TKAKIDKGSKTRRD
+642 TKTKINKGGKTHRNGAEER
-656 EARRTQEE
+656 ERE
-664 AAAKQKQAQ
+664 AAKREQAQ
-673 QKLNEE
+673 RKLNEE

-684 MQNEADETAIMHEGS
+684 TQNEADETAIMHEGS

-707 DEYAKRKETIQKQRR
+707 DEYKKRKETIQKQRR

-907 FRIWGDINKEAKLYQ
+907 FRIWGDIDKEAKLYQ
-922 DAVKN
+922 NAVKN
-927 LREKTDT
+927 LREKTDA

-994 TSVSKAASGISNF
+994 TSVSKAANGISNF

-1019 YNFANGITKL
+1019 YGFANGITKL
-1029 VTSLFKGSDG
+1029 ITSLAKGSDG
-1039 IGKALSELGGKVGG
+1039 IGKSLGELGGKIGG

-1062 DAMGDAP
+1062 DALSDDPKG
-1069 TEFID
+1069 FINDLFDKVAD
-1074 TMMEKLIDSINSII
+1074 TINKVVEELPEII
-1088 EQLPYLIISLFKD
+1088 I
-1101 AGDVIMNLVSGIAH
+1101 DVIKDVGNIVQGLLSGIAG
-1115 WFKIDDLFGLEG
+1115 WFGIDDLFGLEG

-1149 IDSLNKSIK
+1149 IDSLNETIK

-1176 TETNNNLLEIAKA
+1176 TETNKNLLEIAKA

-1353 ELQKNYFKDALNE
+1353 ELQKDYFKDALNE

-1377 IADFTGYDNYTQQS
+1377 IADFTGYDNYTQKS

-1474 FGEKMDEMNTR
+1474 FGEKIDEMNTR

>member
-1 MAELNFTIS
+1 
-10 VNNQQVMR
+10 MR

-47 LSKLAASVGLA
+47 LSKLAASMGLA

-91 ANALMLQLVQ
+91 ADALMSQLVR

-107 FDLQGVAQGA
+107 FDIQGVAQGA

-286 YGAYKAAVMTVAA
+286 YGAYKTAVMTAAA

-416 KYKTEYDVLKNI
+416 KYRTEYDVLKNI

-459 ELEHLK
+459 ELEKLNK
-465 KTQTL
+465 PYST
-470 SKIDSYG
+470 IDSSGRVRTY
-477 DQVTVI
+477 TTM
-483 GLTEKQEAELK
+483 LTPGEKAELK

-519 SGVSNSDLK
+519 SGVSNKDLK
-528 TLIAQ
+528 TIIAQ
-533 RKKLLNDMKVNGR
+533 RKKLRNDMKVNGK
-546 KVGHFISG
+546 KVGHIISG

-560 YFSLSEIEAQ
+560 YFSLSELEAQ

-605 YNDFIANKSNSLTE
+605 YNDFIADKSNSLTE

-673 QKLNEE
+673 RKLNEE
-679 LIALQ
+679 LITLQ
-684 MQNEADETAIMHEGS
+684 TQNEADETAIMHEGS

-707 DEYAKRKETIQKQRR
+707 DEYKKRKETIQKQRR

-729 KAGNSVGVD
+729 KAGNSVGAD

-922 DAVKN
+922 NAVKN

-956 AKKIAQTRVNLAKAN
+956 AKKIAQTRVDLAKAN

-994 TSVSKAASGISNF
+994 TSVSKAANGISNF

-1039 IGKALSELGGKVGG
+1039 IGKALSELGGKAGG

-1074 TMMEKLIDSINSII
+1074 TMMEKLIDSINSIV

-1101 AGDVIMNLVSGIAH
+1101 AGDVIINLVSGIAH

-1149 IDSLNKSIK
+1149 IDSLNETIK

-1224 GDIWSLTPEEMKKLL
+1224 GDIWSLTPEEMKELL
-1239 ANVDIAEAIR
+1239 AKVDIAEAIR
-1249 GTGEGNFGKDVLEK
+1249 DTGEGNFGKDVLEK
-1263 LQAYAEQAEK
+1263 LQAYAEQAGK
-1273 IEEYTKQ
+1273 IEESTKR

-1341 NYVTALSNGTLT
+1341 SYVTALSNGTLT
-1353 ELQKNYFKDALNE
+1353 ELQKDYFKDALNE

-1391 GDSGGFEAMSQDT
+1391 GDSGGFEAISQDT

-1418 AQNIHIDVLSL
+1418 AQNVHIDVLNL

-1456 STSYLEDIAADT
+1456 STSFLEDIAADT

>member
-1 MAELNFTIS
+1 
-10 VNNQQVMR
+10 MR

-37 GTGLDKFADK
+37 GIGLDKFADRF
-47 LSKLAASVGLA
+47 SKLAASMGLA

-64 VQNFVKIRGEFQQ
+64 VQNLVKIRGEFQQ

-91 ANALMLQLVQ
+91 ADALMSQLVR

-146 PLGDLVY
+146 PLSDLVY

-264 GVSYIVEHYE
+264 GISYVVEHYE

-286 YGAYKAAVMTVAA
+286 YGAYKTAVMTAAA

-361 TEKYDEEKQKAIEK
+361 TEKYDEEKQKVIEK

-416 KYKTEYDVLKNI
+416 KYRTEYDVLKNI

-447 DTEAAKVNKRIA
+447 NTEAAKVNKRIA
-459 ELEHLK
+459 ELEKLNK
-465 KTQTL
+465 PYST
-470 SKIDSYG
+470 IDSSGRMRTY
-477 DQVTVI
+477 TTM
-483 GLTEKQEAELK
+483 LTPGEKAELK
-494 SLKTRFQQ
+494 SLRTRFQQ
-502 LSRSKEKQNVTE
+502 LSRSKEKQNAAE

-519 SGVSNSDLK
+519 SGVSNNELK
-528 TLIAQ
+528 TAIAQ

-570 INTLVREDNERSA
+570 INSLVREQNERSA
-583 PRASSDKYVAD
+583 PRASSDKYVAN
-594 AKKNYEDALKK
+594 AKKNYEAALKK
-605 YNDFIANKSNSLTE
+605 YNDFIVNKSNSLTE

-628 LKAALDDAEKEYNQ
+628 LKAALDDAEKEYNR
-642 TKAKIDKGSKTRRD
+642 TKTKINKGGKTHRN
-656 EARRTQEE
+656 E
-664 AAAKQKQAQ
+664 AAEREREAAKREQAQ
-673 QKLNEE
+673 RKLNDE

-684 MQNEADETAIMHEGS
+684 AQNEADETAIMHEGS

-707 DEYAKRKETIQKQRR
+707 DEYKKRKETIQKQRR

-783 QYGTLQEQKYAIAAL
+783 QYGTLQEQKYAISAL

-811 SEETKRWRIAALK
+811 SEETKRWRIAALQR
-824 KEQASQIS
+824 EQASQIS

-907 FRIWGDINKEAKLYQ
+907 FRIWSDINKEAKLYQ
-922 DAVKN
+922 NAVKN

-956 AKKIAQTRVNLAKAN
+956 AKKIAQTRVDLAKAN
-971 VADTGKEMQNAQ
+971 VADTGKAMQNAQ

-994 TSVSKAASGISNF
+994 TSVSKAANGISNF

-1019 YNFANGITKL
+1019 YGFANGITKL
-1029 VTSLFKGSDG
+1029 ITSLAKGSDG
-1039 IGKALSELGGKVGG
+1039 IGKSLGELGGKIGG

-1062 DAMGDAP
+1062 DALSDDPKG
-1069 TEFID
+1069 FINDLFDKVAD
-1074 TMMEKLIDSINSII
+1074 TINKVVEELPEII
-1088 EQLPYLIISLFKD
+1088 I
-1101 AGDVIMNLVSGIAH
+1101 DVIKDVGNIVQGLLSGIAG
-1115 WFKIDDLFGLEG
+1115 WFGIDDLFGLEG

-1149 IDSLNKSIK
+1149 IDSLNETIK

-1224 GDIWSLTPEEMKKLL
+1224 GDIWSLSPEEMKKLL

-1341 NYVTALSNGTLT
+1341 SYVTALSNGTLT
-1353 ELQKNYFKDALNE
+1353 ELQKDYFKDALNE

-1474 FGEKMDEMNTR
+1474 FGEKIDEMNTR

>member
-47 LSKLAASVGLA
+47 LGKLAASMGLA

-64 VQNFVKIRGEFQQ
+64 VQNLVKIRGEFQQ

-91 ANALMLQLVQ
+91 ADALMSQLVR

-146 PLGDLVY
+146 PLNDLVY

-286 YGAYKAAVMTVAA
+286 YGAYKTAVMAVAA

-361 TEKYDEEKQKAIEK
+361 TEKYDEEKQKVIEK

-416 KYKTEYDVLKNI
+416 KYRTEYDVLKNI

-447 DTEAAKVNKRIA
+447 DNEAAKVNKRIA
-459 ELEHLK
+459 ELEKLDK
-465 KTQTL
+465 PYSTT
-470 SKIDSYG
+470 DSSGRVRNY
-477 DQVTVI
+477 TTM
-483 GLTEKQEAELK
+483 LTPKEKAELK

-519 SGVSNSDLK
+519 SGVSDSELK
-528 TLIAQ
+528 TIIAQ
-533 RKKLLNDMKVNGR
+533 RKKLLNDMKVNGK
-546 KVGHFISG
+546 KVGHIISG

-560 YFSLSEIEAQ
+560 YFSLSELEAQ

-594 AKKNYEDALKK
+594 AKKNYEAALKK
-605 YNDFIANKSNSLTE
+605 YNDFITNKSNSLTE

-642 TKAKIDKGSKTRRD
+642 TKAKIDKGSKTRRN

-707 DEYAKRKETIQKQRR
+707 DEYTKRKETIQKQRR

-783 QYGTLQEQKYAIAAL
+783 QYGTLQEQKYAIATL

-811 SEETKRWRIAALK
+811 SEETKRWRIAALQR
-824 KEQASQIS
+824 EQASQIS

-922 DAVKN
+922 NAVKN
-927 LREKTDT
+927 LREKTDA
-934 HSAAVRQLEEANKGL
+934 HSAAVRQLEDANKGL
-949 ANATTDD
+949 ANSTTDD

-1007 TNYLNEM
+1007 THYLNEM

-1039 IGKALSELGGKVGG
+1039 IGKALSELGGKAGG

-1088 EQLPYLIISLFKD
+1088 EQLPYLIVSLFKD
-1101 AGDVIMNLVSGIAH
+1101 AGNVIMNLVSGIAH

-1341 NYVTALSNGTLT
+1341 SYVTALSNGTLT
-1353 ELQKNYFKDALNE
+1353 ELQKDYFKDALNE

-1474 FGEKMDEMNTR
+1474 FGEKIDEMNTR

>member
-1 MAELNFTIS
+1 
-10 VNNQQVMR
+10 MR

-47 LSKLAASVGLA
+47 LSKLAASMGLA

-91 ANALMLQLVQ
+91 ADALMSQLVR

-107 FDLQGVAQGA
+107 FDIQGVAQGA

-174 RGIPIAEELAKVLGT
+174 RGIPIAEELAKVFGT

-286 YGAYKAAVMTVAA
+286 YGAYKTAVMTAAA

-416 KYKTEYDVLKNI
+416 KYRTEYDVLKNI

-459 ELEHLK
+459 ELEKLNK
-465 KTQTL
+465 PYST
-470 SKIDSYG
+470 IDSSGRVRTY
-477 DQVTVI
+477 TTM
-483 GLTEKQEAELK
+483 LTPGEKAELK

-519 SGVSNSDLK
+519 SGVSNKDLK
-528 TLIAQ
+528 TIIAQ
-533 RKKLLNDMKVNGR
+533 RKKLRNDMKVNGK
-546 KVGHFISG
+546 KVGHIISG

-560 YFSLSEIEAQ
+560 YFSLSELEAQ

-605 YNDFIANKSNSLTE
+605 YNDFIADKSNSLTE

-673 QKLNEE
+673 RKLNEE
-679 LIALQ
+679 LITLQ
-684 MQNEADETAIMHEGS
+684 TQNEADETAIMHEGS

-707 DEYAKRKETIQKQRR
+707 DEYKKRKETIQKQRR

-729 KAGNSVGVD
+729 KAGNSVGAD

-922 DAVKN
+922 NAVKN

-956 AKKIAQTRVNLAKAN
+956 AKKIAQTRVDLAKAN

-994 TSVSKAASGISNF
+994 TSVSKAANGISNF

-1039 IGKALSELGGKVGG
+1039 IGKALSELGGKAGG

-1074 TMMEKLIDSINSII
+1074 TMMEKLIDSINSIV

-1101 AGDVIMNLVSGIAH
+1101 AGDVIINLVSGIAH

-1149 IDSLNKSIK
+1149 IDSLNETIK

-1224 GDIWSLTPEEMKKLL
+1224 GDIWSLTPEEMKELL
-1239 ANVDIAEAIR
+1239 AKVDIAEAIR
-1249 GTGEGNFGKDVLEK
+1249 DTGEGNFGKDVLEK
-1263 LQAYAEQAEK
+1263 LQAYAEQAGK
-1273 IEEYTKQ
+1273 IEESTKR

-1341 NYVTALSNGTLT
+1341 SYVTALSNGTLT
-1353 ELQKNYFKDALNE
+1353 ELQKDYFKDALNE

-1391 GDSGGFEAMSQDT
+1391 GDSGGFEAISQDT

-1418 AQNIHIDVLSL
+1418 AQNVHIDVLNL

-1456 STSYLEDIAADT
+1456 STSFLEDIAADT

>member
-1 MAELNFTIS
+1 
-10 VNNQQVMR
+10 MR
-18 KLAEIQ
+18 KLAEVQ

-47 LSKLAASVGLA
+47 LSKLAASMGLA

-91 ANALMLQLVQ
+91 ANALMLQLVR

-146 PLGDLVY
+146 PLNDLVY

-264 GVSYIVEHYE
+264 GLSYIVEHYE

-361 TEKYDEEKQKAIEK
+361 TEKYDEEKQKVIEK

-416 KYKTEYDVLKNI
+416 KYRTEYDVLKNI

-435 AALDGKNSIKNV
+435 AALDEKNSIKNV
-447 DTEAAKVNKRIA
+447 DNEAAKVNKRIA
-459 ELEHLK
+459 ELENKRTITGVDGK
-465 KTQTL
+465 K
-470 SKIDSYG
+470 I
-477 DQVTVI
+477 TVESR
-483 GLTEKQEAELK
+483 LTWEEKAELK

-519 SGVSNSDLK
+519 SGVSNSELK
-528 TLIAQ
+528 TVIAQ

-546 KVGHFISG
+546 KVGHIISG

-560 YFSLSEIEAQ
+560 YFSLSELEAQ

-594 AKKNYEDALKK
+594 AKKNYEAALKK

-642 TKAKIDKGSKTRRD
+642 TKAKIDKSSKTRRN

-684 MQNEADETAIMHEGS
+684 IQNEADETAIMHEGS

-707 DEYAKRKETIQKQRR
+707 DEYTKRKETIQKQRR

-738 GLTDEQRAALKKADE
+738 GLTDEQRTALNKADE

-783 QYGTLQEQKYAIAAL
+783 QYGTLQEQKYAIATL

-811 SEETKRWRIAALK
+811 SEETKRWRIAALQR
-824 KEQASQIS
+824 EQASQIS

-922 DAVKN
+922 DAVKK
-927 LREKTDT
+927 LREKTDA
-934 HSAAVRQLEEANKGL
+934 HSAAVRQLEDANKDL

-956 AKKIAQTRVNLAKAN
+956 AKKIAQLRVILAKAN
-971 VADTGKEMQNAQ
+971 VAYTGKAMQDVQ

-989 SSNLS
+989 SSNLN
-994 TSVSKAASGISNF
+994 TSVSKAANGISNF

-1039 IGKALSELGGKVGG
+1039 IGKALSELGGKAGG

-1239 ANVDIAEAIR
+1239 AKTDIAEAIR
-1249 GTGEGNFGKDVLEK
+1249 NTGEGNFGEDVLEK

-1341 NYVTALSNGTLT
+1341 SYVTALSNGTLT
-1353 ELQKNYFKDALNE
+1353 ELQKDYFKDALNE
-1366 IYKKGTEIRDN
+1366 IYKKGTEIRDS
-1377 IADFTGYDNYTQQS
+1377 IADFTGYNNYTQQS

-1418 AQNIHIDVLSL
+1418 AQNVHIDVLNL

-1474 FGEKMDEMNTR
+1474 FGEKIDEMNTR

>member
-1 MAELNFTIS
+1 
-10 VNNQQVMR
+10 MR

-47 LSKLAASVGLA
+47 LSKLAASMGLA

-64 VQNFVKIRGEFQQ
+64 VQNLVKIRGEFQQ

-91 ANALMLQLVQ
+91 ADALMSQLVR

-264 GVSYIVEHYE
+264 GISYVVEHYE

-286 YGAYKAAVMTVAA
+286 YGAYKTAVMTAAA

-361 TEKYDEEKQKAIEK
+361 TEKYDEEKQKVIEK

-416 KYKTEYDVLKNI
+416 KYRTEYDVLKNI

-447 DTEAAKVNKRIA
+447 ATEAAKVNKRIA
-459 ELEHLK
+459 ELEKLNK
-465 KTQTL
+465 PYST
-470 SKIDSYG
+470 IDSSGRVRTY
-477 DQVTVI
+477 TTM
-483 GLTEKQEAELK
+483 LTPGEKAELK

-502 LSRSKEKQNVTE
+502 LSRSKEKQNVAE

-519 SGVSNSDLK
+519 SGVSNNELK
-528 TLIAQ
+528 TAIAQ

-570 INTLVREDNERSA
+570 INSLVREQNERSA

-594 AKKNYEDALKK
+594 AKKNYEAALKK

-628 LKAALDDAEKEYNQ
+628 LKAALDDAEKEYNR
-642 TKAKIDKGSKTRRD
+642 TKTKINKGGKTHRN
-656 EARRTQEE
+656 E
-664 AAAKQKQAQ
+664 AAEREREAAKREQAQ
-673 QKLNEE
+673 RKLNEE
-679 LIALQ
+679 LITLQ
-684 MQNEADETAIMHEGS
+684 TQNEADETAIMHEGS

-707 DEYAKRKETIQKQRR
+707 DEYKKRKETIQKQRR

-729 KAGNSVGVD
+729 KAGNSVGAD

-783 QYGTLQEQKYAIAAL
+783 QYGTLQEQKYAISAL

-811 SEETKRWRIAALK
+811 SEETKRWRIAALQ

-927 LREKTDT
+927 LREKTDA

-956 AKKIAQTRVNLAKAN
+956 ATKIAQTRVNLEKAN
-971 VADTGKEMQNAQ
+971 VADTGKAMQNAQ

-1039 IGKALSELGGKVGG
+1039 IGKALSELGGKAGG

-1341 NYVTALSNGTLT
+1341 SYVTALSNGTLT
-1353 ELQKNYFKDALNE
+1353 ELQKDYFKDALNE

-1474 FGEKMDEMNTR
+1474 FGEKIDEMNTR

>member
-37 GTGLDKFADK
+37 GTGLDKFADR
-47 LSKLAASVGLA
+47 LGKLAASMGLA

-64 VQNFVKIRGEFQQ
+64 VQNLVKIRGEFQQ

-91 ANALMLQLVQ
+91 ADALMSQLVR

-286 YGAYKAAVMTVAA
+286 YGAYKTAVMTAAA

-361 TEKYDEEKQKAIEK
+361 TEKYDEEKQKVIEK

-416 KYKTEYDVLKNI
+416 KYRTEYDVLKNI

-447 DTEAAKVNKRIA
+447 ATEAAKVNKRIA
-459 ELEHLK
+459 ELEKLNK
-465 KTQTL
+465 SYST
-470 SKIDSYG
+470 IDSSGRVRTY
-477 DQVTVI
+477 TTM
-483 GLTEKQEAELK
+483 LTPGEKAELK
-494 SLKTRFQQ
+494 SLKTKFQQ
-502 LSRSKEKQNVTE
+502 LSRSKEKQNVAE

-519 SGVSNSDLK
+519 SGVSNKDLK
-528 TLIAQ
+528 TAIAQ

-570 INTLVREDNERSA
+570 INSLVREQNERSA

-594 AKKNYEDALKK
+594 AKKNYEAALKK

-628 LKAALDDAEKEYNQ
+628 LKAALDDAEKEYNR
-642 TKAKIDKGSKTRRD
+642 TKTKINKGGKTHRN
-656 EARRTQEE
+656 E
-664 AAAKQKQAQ
+664 AAEREREAAKREQAQ
-673 QKLNEE
+673 RKLNEE
-679 LIALQ
+679 LITLQ
-684 MQNEADETAIMHEGS
+684 TQNEADETAIMHEGS

-707 DEYAKRKETIQKQRR
+707 DEYKKRKETIQKQRR

-729 KAGNSVGVD
+729 KAGNSVGAD

-783 QYGTLQEQKYAIAAL
+783 QYGTLQEQKYAISAL

-811 SEETKRWRIAALK
+811 SEETKRWRIAALQ

-869 YIKTDEFKALSATDK
+869 YIKTDEFKKLSATDK

-922 DAVKN
+922 NAVKN
-927 LREKTDT
+927 LREKTDA

-956 AKKIAQTRVNLAKAN
+956 ATKIAQTRVNLAKAN

-994 TSVSKAASGISNF
+994 TSVSKAANGISNF

-1039 IGKALSELGGKVGG
+1039 IGKALSELGGKAGG

-1249 GTGEGNFGKDVLEK
+1249 DTGEGNFGKDVLEK

-1341 NYVTALSNGTLT
+1341 SYVTALSNGTLT
-1353 ELQKNYFKDALNE
+1353 ELQKDYFKDALNE

-1474 FGEKMDEMNTR
+1474 FGEKIDEMNTR

>member
-37 GTGLDKFADK
+37 GTGLDKFADR
-47 LSKLAASVGLA
+47 LGKLAASMGLA

-64 VQNFVKIRGEFQQ
+64 VQNLVKIRGEFQQ

-91 ANALMLQLVQ
+91 ADALMSQLVR

-146 PLGDLVY
+146 PLSDLVY

-161 GRMFTQDLRQFQG
+161 GRMFTQDLRQVQG

-264 GVSYIVEHYE
+264 GISYVVEHYE

-286 YGAYKAAVMTVAA
+286 YGAYKTAVMTAAA

-361 TEKYDEEKQKAIEK
+361 TEKYDEEKQKVIEK

-416 KYKTEYDVLKNI
+416 KYRTEYDVLKNI

-447 DTEAAKVNKRIA
+447 NTEAAKVNKRIA
-459 ELEHLK
+459 ELEKLNK
-465 KTQTL
+465 PYST
-470 SKIDSYG
+470 IDSSGRMRTY
-477 DQVTVI
+477 TTM
-483 GLTEKQEAELK
+483 LTPGEKAELK
-494 SLKTRFQQ
+494 SLRTRFQQ
-502 LSRSKEKQNVTE
+502 LSRSKEKQNAAE

-519 SGVSNSDLK
+519 SGVSNNELK
-528 TLIAQ
+528 TAIAQ

-570 INTLVREDNERSA
+570 INSLVREQNERSA
-583 PRASSDKYVAD
+583 PRASSDKYVAN
-594 AKKNYEDALKK
+594 AKKNYEAALKK
-605 YNDFIANKSNSLTE
+605 YNDFIVNKSNSLTE

-628 LKAALDDAEKEYNQ
+628 LKAALDDAEKEYNR
-642 TKAKIDKGSKTRRD
+642 TKTKINKGGKTHRN
-656 EARRTQEE
+656 E
-664 AAAKQKQAQ
+664 AAEREREAAKREQAQ
-673 QKLNEE
+673 RKLNDE

-684 MQNEADETAIMHEGS
+684 AQNEADETAIMHEGS

-707 DEYAKRKETIQKQRR
+707 DEYKKRKETIQKQRR

-783 QYGTLQEQKYAIAAL
+783 QYGTLQEQKYAISAL

-811 SEETKRWRIAALK
+811 SEETKRWRIAALQR
-824 KEQASQIS
+824 EQASQIS

-907 FRIWGDINKEAKLYQ
+907 FRIWSDINKEAKLYQ
-922 DAVKN
+922 NAVKN

-956 AKKIAQTRVNLAKAN
+956 AKKIAQTRVDLAKAN
-971 VADTGKEMQNAQ
+971 VADTGKAMQNAQ

-994 TSVSKAASGISNF
+994 TSVSKAANGISNF

-1019 YNFANGITKL
+1019 YGFANGITKL
-1029 VTSLFKGSDG
+1029 ITSLAKGSDG
-1039 IGKALSELGGKVGG
+1039 IGKSLGELGGKIGG

-1062 DAMGDAP
+1062 DALSDDPKG
-1069 TEFID
+1069 FINDLFDKVAD
-1074 TMMEKLIDSINSII
+1074 TINKVVEELPEII
-1088 EQLPYLIISLFKD
+1088 I
-1101 AGDVIMNLVSGIAH
+1101 DVIKDVGNIVQGLFSGIAG
-1115 WFKIDDLFGLEG
+1115 WFGIDDLFGLEG

-1149 IDSLNKSIK
+1149 IDSLNETIK

-1224 GDIWSLTPEEMKKLL
+1224 GDIWSLSPEEMKKLL

-1341 NYVTALSNGTLT
+1341 SYVTALSNGTLT
-1353 ELQKNYFKDALNE
+1353 ELQKDYFKDALNE

-1474 FGEKMDEMNTR
+1474 FGEKIDEMNTR

>member
-24 SEMRR
+24 TEMRR

-37 GTGLDKFADK
+37 GTGLDKFADR
-47 LSKLAASVGLA
+47 LGKLAASMGLA

-64 VQNFVKIRGEFQQ
+64 VQNLVKIRGEFQQ

-91 ANALMLQLVQ
+91 ADALMSQLVR

-146 PLGDLVY
+146 PLNDLVY

-361 TEKYDEEKQKAIEK
+361 TEKYDEEKQKVIEK

-416 KYKTEYDVLKNI
+416 KYRTEYDVLKNI

-447 DTEAAKVNKRIA
+447 ATEAAKVNKRIA
-459 ELEHLK
+459 ELENKRTITGVDGK
-465 KTQTL
+465 K
-470 SKIDSYG
+470 I
-477 DQVTVI
+477 TVESR
-483 GLTEKQEAELK
+483 LTWEEKAELK
-494 SLKTRFQQ
+494 SLKTKFQQ
-502 LSRSKEKQNVTE
+502 LSRSKEKQNVAE

-519 SGVSNSDLK
+519 SGVSNKELK
-528 TLIAQ
+528 TIIAQ
-533 RKKLLNDMKVNGR
+533 RKKLRNDMKVNGK
-546 KVGHFISG
+546 KVGHIISG

-560 YFSLSEIEAQ
+560 YFSLSELEAQ

-605 YNDFIANKSNSLTE
+605 YNDFIADKSNSLTE

-673 QKLNEE
+673 RKLNEE
-679 LIALQ
+679 LITLQ
-684 MQNEADETAIMHEGS
+684 TQNEADETAIMHEGS

-707 DEYAKRKETIQKQRR
+707 DEYKKRKETIQKQRR

-729 KAGNSVGVD
+729 KAGNSVGAD

-811 SEETKRWRIAALK
+811 SEETKRWRIAALQ

-922 DAVKN
+922 GAVKN
-927 LREKTDT
+927 LREKTDA
-934 HSAAVRQLEEANKGL
+934 HSTAVYQLKEANKGL

-994 TSVSKAASGISNF
+994 TSVSKAANGISNF

-1039 IGKALSELGGKVGG
+1039 IGKALSELGGKAGG

-1074 TMMEKLIDSINSII
+1074 TMMEKLIDSINSIV

-1149 IDSLNKSIK
+1149 IDSLNETIK

-1224 GDIWSLTPEEMKKLL
+1224 GDIWSLSPEEMKKLL

-1249 GTGEGNFGKDVLEK
+1249 DTGEGNFGKDVLEK

-1341 NYVTALSNGTLT
+1341 SYVTALSNGTLT
-1353 ELQKNYFKDALNE
+1353 ELQKDYFKDALNE

-1377 IADFTGYDNYTQQS
+1377 IADFTGYDNYTQKS

-1474 FGEKMDEMNTR
+1474 FGEKIDEMNTR

>member
-1 MAELNFTIS
+1 
-10 VNNQQVMR
+10 MR

-37 GTGLDKFADK
+37 GTGLDKFADR
-47 LSKLAASVGLA
+47 LGKLAASMGLA

-64 VQNFVKIRGEFQQ
+64 VQNLVKIRGEFQQ

-91 ANALMLQLVQ
+91 ADALMSQLVR

-146 PLGDLVY
+146 PLNDLVY

-361 TEKYDEEKQKAIEK
+361 TEKYDEEKQKVIEK

-416 KYKTEYDVLKNI
+416 KYRTEYDVLKNI

-447 DTEAAKVNKRIA
+447 ATEAAKVNKRIA
-459 ELEHLK
+459 ELEKLNK
-465 KTQTL
+465 PYST
-470 SKIDSYG
+470 IDSSGRVRTY
-477 DQVTVI
+477 TTM
-483 GLTEKQEAELK
+483 LTPGEKAELK
-494 SLKTRFQQ
+494 SLRTRFQQ
-502 LSRSKEKQNVTE
+502 LSRSKEKQNVAE

-519 SGVSNSDLK
+519 SGVSNKDLK
-528 TLIAQ
+528 TIIAQ
-533 RKKLLNDMKVNGR
+533 RKKLRNDMKVNGK
-546 KVGHFISG
+546 KVGHIISG

-560 YFSLSEIEAQ
+560 YFSLSELEAQ

-583 PRASSDKYVAD
+583 PRASSDKYVAN
-594 AKKNYEDALKK
+594 AKKNYEAALKK

-628 LKAALDDAEKEYNQ
+628 LKAALDDAEKEYNR
-642 TKAKIDKGSKTRRD
+642 TKTKINKGGKTHRN
-656 EARRTQEE
+656 E
-664 AAAKQKQAQ
+664 AAEREREAAKREQAQ
-673 QKLNEE
+673 RKLNDE

-684 MQNEADETAIMHEGS
+684 AQNEADETAIMHEGS

-811 SEETKRWRIAALK
+811 SEETKRWRIAALQR
-824 KEQASQIS
+824 EQASQIS

-922 DAVKN
+922 NAVKN
-927 LREKTDT
+927 LREKTDA
-934 HSAAVRQLEEANKGL
+934 HSAAVRQLEDANKSL

-994 TSVSKAASGISNF
+994 TSVSKAANGISNF

-1019 YNFANGITKL
+1019 YGFANGITKL
-1029 VTSLFKGSDG
+1029 ITSLAKGSDG
-1039 IGKALSELGGKVGG
+1039 IGKSLGELGGKIGG

-1062 DAMGDAP
+1062 DALSDDPKG
-1069 TEFID
+1069 FINDLFDKVAD
-1074 TMMEKLIDSINSII
+1074 TINKVVEELPEII
-1088 EQLPYLIISLFKD
+1088 I
-1101 AGDVIMNLVSGIAH
+1101 DVIKDVGNIVQGLLSGIAG
-1115 WFKIDDLFGLEG
+1115 WFGIDDLFGLEG

-1149 IDSLNKSIK
+1149 IDSLNETIK

-1209 SQIAWAQKNVNSNFN
+1209 SQIAWAQKNVKSNFN

-1341 NYVTALSNGTLT
+1341 SYVTALSNGTLT
-1353 ELQKNYFKDALNE
+1353 ELQKDYFKDALNE

-1377 IADFTGYDNYTQQS
+1377 IADFTGYNNYTQQS

-1474 FGEKMDEMNTR
+1474 FGEKIDEMNTR